1 MFKSIKSKV
10 CYVLFF
16 LCAITSFVVM
26 GGGMT
31 SCEVGLGASVDTQPP
46 TVDIQEPAADFIVRE
61 KFTMKGN
68 CADEQGLQSVTVTLR
83 NTQTA
88 EYYPKTET
96 PYEAKINKEQTEW
109 ECVVDPF
116 AEGNKIPDGSYE
128 ATVIATDKAGRKTSA
143 TKSFKID
150 NTAPLLILT
159 RPATKPN
166 KDNKIDITSTD
177 TYGQELSI
185 TGQVADD
192 SNVDLIEINV
202 YDEQNKLK
210 AVVPLTNVP
219 PTIDMSVATW
229 KDENYNLIYG
239 DSKDGTKYYYCE
251 VIVHDEARKIPF
263 DENDKGNTLTYYY
276 FNDDIYSDL
285 LSVYKATELYKILNG
300 SYTRENIKPF
310 KNLSDEQIAT
320 KVLEVKNILNEATK
334 QTKKGTF
341 SLNPENNPYFELD
354 GYKEVGAD
362 SVEEKASLLK
372 AENPL
377 TNGNPLNVSILVGL
391 DQAPIVEDTIGIKLN
406 KILFKDGKYTIDE
419 ANPIWYIK
427 PAADAKTKNELACRK
442 LLTKVGANYKV
453 SLKLTSSEVELEHEK
468 TKETYVLP
476 TLEVGNSY
484 MVSVVGQDQNGIEFV
499 QSYTHGIYF
508 ESNGNPPRLK
518 ITQPEGASVYLKKD
532 SALEL
537 SGTVE
542 ADDFTTIKVYVEDKL
557 IEGENSSWTST
568 VNNPSMNLDGTGT
581 GVWSGIVIPAS
592 EFAQDESKEYFITVK
607 AFAGTK
613 ESEKGLTVN
622 YDVEGPIIE
631 VNKIEPQVTFADANG
646 NIRSDNVNGVFAVQV
661 RIEDDFHRVD
671 TTNKKPTINIYKGN
685 KVVAEKLI
693 YTATSETTSTT
704 WNINTREG
712 KFADLD
718 KTEITIE
725 IVAYDESGN
734 ESKLTK
740 VVYLNQDSDKPVI
753 ELTNLVSGEVDGKDY
768 SGSEYPNGGTK
779 NIIMAESPI
788 TATITDDD
796 KLSQVVVK
804 IKPNGT
810 EVEQE
815 IITRTYLQ
823 EEITSNPWPLSYAA
837 PKSVGNY
844 VAEIEVT
851 DETGITSDVAK
862 FWFKINPGDPTIA
875 INNGSY
881 FGTTG
886 KPINVQGSVSG
897 FGGLVIYNKYDV
909 DTSTGTK
916 ISGSQ
921 PDVLDTTFSFE
932 DALVVTET
940 TEGKASCK
948 YAVTDANGITTTR
961 DFDYIVDLSNPTVT
975 TTLQI
980 PLQGISSTDYKFT
993 GITSDVENEFT
1004 SGVEAIFY
1012 QIIGANVAAPTVE
1025 SAGWTEVSAS
1035 STWSFYQK
1043 FKEATAS
1050 QETEGL
1056 PEGSYKLYVYAKDKA
1071 GNISEMNTTSFDVD
1085 LNKPTVQLYYNDV
1098 VASDN
1103 AVQKT
1108 NKDYKFSFVVNDTYK
1123 VADTPYSVVVTKDGA
1138 TLANGT
1144 DYSVAQNA
1152 GKYNVTI
1159 KNYVDGNYVFKV
1171 TAIDWKAKETTSS
1184 LNITLDKT
1192 APAIEVI
1199 SPVADEWQ
1207 TAAKLSIK
1215 GTSEDASGVA
1225 SITAKDSQG
1234 NPVAVTGT
1242 TSWSVK
1248 DIQTVEGESTY
1259 TFVSTDTL
1267 GNVSAEKE
1275 YTLKVD
1281 HNDPVIFETRIA
1293 MSGEASNV
1301 IENNASLM
1309 VNKAFTLSGVVE
1321 DSYKLKNITLQK
1333 TDGVTTTEQNLQITK
1348 TIDTRDTRWGWSSN
1362 EITSLSDGAWTF
1374 TLTVEDA
1381 SGKIASAKYKVT
1393 VDTVAPVISKP
1404 TLDFEMVASSGWF
1417 NKNSGTISGSVTDAT
1432 SKVSNVLYLVTNE
1445 RYYPDSDNNGSHTK
1459 LSTVAFDNALS
1470 LSENN
1475 FSKKHTFAE
1484 GLNYIYIKAI
1494 DNAGNVSYYGANGDV
1509 TCQIDT
1515 TVPKVEFVKPANG
1528 EMISKKSDFSFIVN
1542 LSDENSGFADGA
1554 KATVKLAETSYSQDI
1569 TISENK
1575 ISGTVGT
1582 SYLNQIT
1589 SNTTKLSVTV
1599 KDKAG
1604 NETVSNLELAID
1616 NEAPTVNIANPAA
1629 EIVNGK
1635 ILVNGTASDNVGLQ
1649 TVQVYRTKIGA
1660 ETVDATF
1667 NSKGYKLLQSFEG
1680 VNGYNWKL
1688 EDVDTSVA
1696 PYSDGMTVEFYVVA
1710 TDTAGNAS
1718 SATKS
1723 ITIDQDADR
1732 PIVKFSNVNL
1742 SGMTSAVYIWNKQ
1755 ETIYGTVSDDDGISS
1770 LKISTDNGTS
1780 WSDNLYKDGAW
1791 EYTFDSDGKA
1801 TLMFKVEDAE
1811 GTTFTSTTGSALMAN
1826 SPKLTDSQETPNTFG
1841 YKVAGSYPNNSDTKV
1856 YLTVDTQNPSFKTSY
1871 YSTSFDNSQELV
1883 YPPEGANWQ
1892 TDSLINTAL
1901 FGGPNSKLYLYVT
1914 SSDANGISEVSATI
1928 EGSATGVTV
1937 EKTIATEI
1945 ADGVNKIPGKIS
1957 VISID
1962 TSNDS
1967 NWKKIE
1973 VTTKD
1978 ESGRENKLNYSIQL
1992 DNAAPNVK
2000 FTSHVQGA
2008 QVYGSSLVTVR
2019 GNADD
2024 VEKLYLKI
2032 TSSDVVPS
2040 VNDLSVWERFDE
2052 YTSGSAWAIEFDGEN
2067 PSNVVGSSEFK
2078 AKSLN
2083 KYYDEMF
2090 TPSSS
2095 DKNAESKTMYVWIY
2109 GVDALGNTAQPVS
2122 LELMVNPSGDKP
2134 TIEFSYP
2141 ENDSI
2146 VGGTI
2151 RVTGTSKVQDA
2162 SAAVDSVWL
2171 QIDPSYNGTTFASDW
2186 ETELEALI
2194 TDGSG
2199 NYITDYQIVDA
2210 GGSVGRGIKVSGSP
2224 TSWNLPINS
2233 AKEFNNQDGSNRP
2246 IAIRA
2251 YAVSN
2256 SGKTSEPVIVQFE
2269 IDPKAPVI
2277 GSTTE
2282 LELVQYANGA
2292 SSGTIAKRQKYQTD
2306 MWISGQWYLVGSIE
2320 DDSGIKQVKLNGVD
2334 IINDSSKLIR
2344 DDNNLPTSQTNYSNY
2359 QMNIPVGETSGFG
2372 TKTYVIWAQEGSD
2385 ENKDTGDIEI
2395 RLNYDNQ
2402 VPSFTPELAASGNKV
2417 EQSNGTYTI
2426 SGKFSEPSG
2435 VSGNQSG
2442 FGRIA
2447 MFFTRTVNEGG
2458 QDKTYVIDPMISQ
2471 GNDGKQNR
2479 YASTDFTSANG
2490 MYWRTYTA
2498 TDISGNVI
2506 TLNQVPHANVRIGG
2520 LCKVDN
2526 VDYVITDVDGTQIS
2540 IDGTPSQVSSSSVMF
2555 AVAQVID
2562 NMTIEDGT
2570 TQAYDSSISDPIGR
2584 GDGDQMVEGISR
2596 SGTDYNWTVSINSSL
2611 IFDGSIDIHFVAFDA
2626 AGNAVASKYSGT
2638 VSNNQPRIAGV
2649 KFGTDE
2655 NGNGSV
2661 EESELNSS
2669 WSGLY
2674 ANTGGAIPAGYSSA
2688 TQKVTT
2694 LSIPNNLSSSA
2705 LKVKGTTVVKPEIV
2719 GGNAGLG
2726 YTYKV
2731 GSFDSTKLGV
2741 VDISDVHSDS
2751 DEIRTGL
2758 SDITITVEDFL
2769 KNEITDGEKTFTFN
2783 IWDKTEGLTYGTNSQ
2798 KAEIKIKM
2806 NVAIRDS
2813 EVPKAGFK
2821 QFYWNSETDNSL
2833 YQNSRDNGH
2842 IELEGDLPKAVVTAL
2857 GNDPKVSGKITFR
2870 GVATDNGVL
2879 KAINV
2884 YIPGLTSGFVTVAT
2898 REDNGTWTP
2907 SGTLDGNG
2915 WAWEKVS
2922 ETFTQETGHIVEF
2935 MLHWNTAKITNV
2947 AEKDVNVQVQAV
2959 DRGEASW
2966 NGSAVIYTSND
2977 ASTTGPTEA
2986 QKATYQ
2992 MDVVPYIKGID
3003 TTLTD
3008 LEKNNPSVYGRT
3020 SLGKYPVYYYRQTTT
3035 PGSQKSEKIILDG
3048 FNIPSGSEITFEG
3061 GATATLNNDMSFT
3074 LPENAKSGEIKVTV
3088 KNIEPLKNIESL
3100 NNINNNDAKGDYTGS
3115 STYENHYN
3123 RQPNGQNNDLLTDNV
3138 ELAIWEMNSRA
3149 AIAETGELSEVV
3161 MHVNPENGMVGLA
3174 FAHSQDLASYPNR
3187 NKANNSYN
3195 SYQTWITDWT
3205 GVNQIGFVYDKDGNM
3220 FGTNGGTDTY
3230 TPDKKTGRLGLISS
3244 HWGPI
3249 TDTSTSHDNVSGYT
3263 KYRRLRLEYLGI
3275 TRNGVYAS
3283 NVNRFA
3289 KGDCTQL
3296 ATTTSGNYTNLYM
3309 MYYDNT
3315 LGELKFKAGAYDNTW
3330 SYGSGR
3336 RDDVNLES
3344 TGFTKATF
3352 NFGDFA
3358 DDAYNEHDN
3367 DAGTNYLPNYVT
3379 TSIVAN
3385 QSGAKGN
3392 ATVRPGIYY
3401 SVSAVPGVNTVRNG
3415 KVTTTDVVVAVW
3427 YDDVNKTLWY
3437 SYLENPL
3444 DYAGNRTAGGK
3455 RDSNGVS
3462 TEWTTPIPILDGHAG
3477 GYCAI
3482 KADDKGGIHIAAY
3495 SRKDA
3500 GSLYYAYLADHT
3512 SEPTVVPVD
3521 TYGSTGQYITME
3533 VAYAGNEKYI
3543 PYIGYYMNSMSYP
3556 KYAYL
3561 VDTTS
3566 GIKAGVSDDNTYT
3579 GAWETILLPTESSI
3593 VLDDINIGIFKKDD
3607 GTLGIIPEQTENAGA
3622 KNGIAG
3628 GNGTSNPIFAYG
3640 IAQTG
3645 SGYIETAQLK

>member
-46 TVDIQEPAADFIVRE
+46 SVDIQEPSADFIVRE

-159 RPATKPN
+159 RPASKPN
-166 KDNKIDITSTD
+166 KENKIDITSTD

-192 SNVDLIEINV
+192 SNVDLIEIKV
-202 YDEQNKLK
+202 YDQDNQLK

-239 DSKDGTKYYYCE
+239 DSKSGTKYYYCE
-251 VIVHDEARKIPF
+251 VIVYDEARKIPF
-263 DENDKGNTLTYYY
+263 DENDKGNTIKYYY
-276 FNDDIYSDL
+276 FKNDIYSDL
-285 LSVYKATELYKILNG
+285 LSVYKSTELYKILNG

-354 GYKEVGAD
+354 GFKEVDTD
-362 SVEEKASLLK
+362 SIEEKATVLK
-372 AENPL
+372 LKNPL
-377 TNGNPLNVSILVGL
+377 TNGNPLNISILVGL

-427 PAADAKTKNELACRK
+427 PAADAKTKNELACRRI
-442 LLTKVGANYKV
+442 LTKVGANYKV
-453 SLKLTSSEVELEHEK
+453 SLKLTSSEEELENEQ
-468 TKETYVLP
+468 TKEKYVLP

-484 MVSVVGQDQNGIEFV
+484 IVSVVGQDQNGIEFV

-661 RIEDDFHRVD
+661 RIEEDFHRVD
-671 TTNKKPTINIYKGN
+671 TTNKKPTINIYEGN
-685 KVVAEKLI
+685 KVLAEKLI
-693 YTATSETTSTT
+693 YTATSETASTT

-753 ELTNLVSGEVDGKDY
+753 ELKDLVTGEVDGKDY

-779 NIIMAESPI
+779 NIITAESVV

-815 IITRTYLQ
+815 IITKTCSQ
-823 EEITSNPWPLSYAA
+823 EEITTNPWVLSFTS

-862 FWFKINPGDPTIA
+862 FWFKIDAGYPTIA

-932 DALVVTET
+932 DAFVVTET

-948 YAVTDANGITTTR
+948 YAVTDSNGRTTTR
-961 DFDYIVDLSNPTVT
+961 DFDYIVDLSKPTVT

-993 GITSDVENEFT
+993 GTTSDVANEFT

-1012 QIIGANVAAPTVE
+1012 QIIGANAAAPTVE

-1071 GNISEMNTTSFDVD
+1071 GNISSMNTTSFDVD
-1085 LNKPTVQLYYNDV
+1085 LNKPTVQLYYNDGI
-1098 VASDN
+1098 ASDN

-1123 VADTPYSVVVTKDGA
+1123 LAASPYAVVVTKDGV

-1192 APAIEVI
+1192 APTIEVI

-1225 SITAKDSQG
+1225 SITATAKDSQG

-1281 HNDPVIFETRIA
+1281 HNDPVVDSCFININN
-1293 MSGEASNV
+1293 SGDSKIEANSTV
-1301 IENNASLM
+1301 M
-1309 VNKAFTLSGVVE
+1309 VNKTFKLRGSVS
-1321 DSYKLKNITLQK
+1321 DSYKLNTVELTL
-1333 TDGVTTTEQNLQITK
+1333 TNGVTTLTPELSVGKSTDKNWNWEKSFNVSGNDIDLQN
-1348 TIDTRDTRWGWSSN
+1348 G
-1362 EITSLSDGAWTF
+1362 EWTV
-1374 TLTVEDA
+1374 TVKVTDE
-1381 SGKIASAKYKVT
+1381 SGKEVSSKFKVV
-1393 VDTVAPVISKP
+1393 VDTVAPAITKP
-1404 TLDFEMVASSGWF
+1404 TLNFEEAATDGWF
-1417 NKNSGTISGSVTDAT
+1417 KKNIATIAGSVTDGT
-1432 SKVSNVLYLVTNE
+1432 SKVLNVSYLVSNE
-1445 RYYPDSDNNGSHTK
+1445 RYYIDGVANHSQLTDQSFENTLGLTNNNYSR
-1459 LSTVAFDNALS
+1459 
-1470 LSENN
+1470 
-1475 FSKKHTFAE
+1475 KHTFSE
-1484 GLNYIYIKAI
+1484 GMNYVYIKAE
-1494 DNAGNVSYYGANGDV
+1494 DNAGNVSYYGQNGDV

-1515 TVPKVEFVKPANG
+1515 TVPGIAFETPSNG
-1528 EMISKKSDFSFIVN
+1528 AMISKNVAVN
-1542 LSDENSGFADGA
+1542 YTIKVLDEGSGFADGA
-1554 KATVKLAETSYSQDI
+1554 KATVKVVDNSTTRYTAQVTI
-1569 TISENK
+1569 TQGT
-1575 ISGTVGT
+1575 ISGTIPT
-1582 SYLNQIT
+1582 ANLTTIT
-1589 SNTTKLSVTV
+1589 SDTPKIVVSLA
-1599 KDKAG
+1599 DKAG
-1604 NETVSNLELAID
+1604 NTTESALSLAMD
-1616 NEAPTVNIANPAA
+1616 NTAPTVNIANPAA

-1635 ILVNGTASDNVGLQ
+1635 ILVNGTSSDNVGLQ
-1649 TVQVYRTKIGA
+1649 TVKVYRTKIGA

-1688 EDVDTSVA
+1688 DDVDTSVT

-1791 EYTFDSDGKA
+1791 EYTFNSDGKA

-1811 GTTFTSTTGSALMAN
+1811 GTTFTSTTGSAMAN

-1883 YPPEGANWQ
+1883 YPPAGANWQ

-1945 ADGVNKIPGKIS
+1945 ADGANKTPGKIS

-1978 ESGRENKLNYSIQL
+1978 KSGRENKLNYSIQL

-2032 TSSDVVPS
+2032 TSSDAVPS
-2040 VNDLSVWERFDE
+2040 VNDLSAWERFDE

-2090 TPSSS
+2090 TPSSI
-2095 DKNAESKTMYVWIY
+2095 DKDAESKTMYVWIY
-2109 GVDALGNTAQPVS
+2109 GVDALGNTAEPVS

-2292 SSGTIAKRQKYQTD
+2292 SSGTIVKRQKYQTD

-2320 DDSGIKQVKLNGVD
+2320 DDSGIKKVKLNGVD

-2402 VPSFTPELAASGNKV
+2402 VPTFTPELAASGNKV

-2426 SGKFSEPSG
+2426 SGKFSEPSSS
-2435 VSGNQSG
+2435 SGNQSG

-2458 QDKTYVIDPMISQ
+2458 QNKTYVIDPMISK

-2506 TLNQVPHANVRIGG
+2506 TLNEVPHANVRIGG

-2674 ANTGGAIPAGYSSA
+2674 ANTDGAIPAGYSSA

-2694 LSIPNNLSSSA
+2694 LSIPNNLSSPA
-2705 LKVKGTTVVKPEIV
+2705 LKVKGNTVVKPEIV

-2731 GSFDSTKLGV
+2731 DSFDSTNLGV

-2751 DEIRTGL
+2751 DEIRTDL
-2758 SDITITVEDFL
+2758 SDIEITVEDFL
-2769 KNEITDGEKTFTFN
+2769 KNSIEDGEKTFTFN

-2813 EVPKAGFK
+2813 EPPQAGFK

-2833 YQNSRDNGH
+2833 YQNSRENGH
-2842 IELEGDLPKAVVTAL
+2842 IELEGDLPIDTFNGDINDSGVYDR
-2857 GNDPKVSGKITFR
+2857 DPKVSGKITFR
-2870 GVATDNGVL
+2870 GVATDNSVL

-2898 REDNGTWTP
+2898 RSDNGTWTP

-2959 DRGEASW
+2959 DRGKASW

-2977 ASTTGPTEA
+2977 ASSTAPTEA
-2986 QKATYQ
+2986 PKATYQ
-2992 MDVVPYIKGID
+2992 MDVVPYIKGIYRAK
-3003 TTLTD
+3003 TVNTNRTRSGAVPILRN
-3008 LEKNNPSVYGRT
+3008 EANNYI
-3020 SLGKYPVYYYRQTTT
+3020 
-3035 PGSQKSEKIILDG
+3035 EG
-3048 FNIPSGSEITFEG
+3048 FNLGSSITAAITTAADGSGNSYKLSPTYSNG
-3061 GATATLNNDMSFT
+3061 VATYTVTDKVKDGYLS
-3074 LPENAKSGEIKVTV
+3074 VTV
-3088 KNIEPLKNIESL
+3088 NGVSSL
-3100 NNINNNDAKGDYTGS
+3100 NNINDDSKEYNKEVNPYLEETTYWTDNRSVRVWKNKSTDYFPDSGSPVYPAMSMGSDGTLYASFSNYSKAAVYYSQMGAKEATKVFYTFDPSEETDIHVSGTGTVNVAYSANYHGGTPSDWKKNSGNAGGVYVYDANAESKYGGREYYRFNKFELFYHDEMLQQFKNIRVKRSDADTTGLVHVAYYDKVTSSIHYSNSPGNGNQRASDNEYAWVNIDGS
-3115 STYENHYN
+3115 SDSHDTGTYYN
-3123 RQPNGQNNDLLTDNV
+3123 SEKSV
-3138 ELAIWEMNSRA
+3138 VLANSSFEGTKRSSG
-3149 AIAETGELSEVV
+3149 TGES
-3161 MHVNPENGMVGLA
+3161 VGLA
-3174 FAHSQDLASYPNR
+3174 LTKSGYPVVVYYDTDNMILKVARATRENPKGNTSYWKVQDVLATGDINYKSMVDYISCDID
-3187 NKANNSYN
+3187 ANGNLHIVFQNGKNQLCYVKSTNASANGSEPYKFGQ
-3195 SYQTWITDWT
+3195 SVVIASGATWIDLTLKET
-3205 GVNQIGFVYDKDGNM
+3205 TPYVSYLSQINSKDGMNIA
-3220 FGTNGGTDTY
+3220 FYDSTFDTDFDGQANGEWETMVA
-3230 TPDKKTGRLGLISS
+3230 PLNFK
-3244 HWGPI
+3244 
-3249 TDTSTSHDNVSGYT
+3249 V
-3263 KYRRLRLEYLGI
+3263 
-3275 TRNGVYAS
+3275 S
-3283 NVNRFA
+3283 NVRSCIEAHPTPESSDWEAAVGFTP
-3289 KGDCTQL
+3289 GDFYRV
-3296 ATTTSGNYTNLYM
+3296 A
-3309 MYYDNT
+3309 YYV
-3315 LGELKFKAGAYDNTW
+3315 
-3330 SYGSGR
+3330 GSG
-3336 RDDVNLES
+3336 
-3344 TGFTKATF
+3344 
-3352 NFGDFA
+3352 
-3358 DDAYNEHDN
+3358 
-3367 DAGTNYLPNYVT
+3367 
-3379 TSIVAN
+3379 
-3385 QSGAKGN
+3385 KG
-3392 ATVRPGIYY
+3392 
-3401 SVSAVPGVNTVRNG
+3401 
-3415 KVTTTDVVVAVW
+3415 
-3427 YDDVNKTLWY
+3427 
-3437 SYLENPL
+3437 
-3444 DYAGNRTAGGK
+3444 
-3455 RDSNGVS
+3455 
-3462 TEWTTPIPILDGHAG
+3462 H
-3477 GYCAI
+3477 
-3482 KADDKGGIHIAAY
+3482 
-3495 SRKDA
+3495 
-3500 GSLYYAYLADHT
+3500 
-3512 SEPTVVPVD
+3512 
-3521 TYGSTGQYITME
+3521 
-3533 VAYAGNEKYI
+3533 
-3543 PYIGYYMNSMSYP
+3543 
-3556 KYAYL
+3556 
-3561 VDTTS
+3561 
-3566 GIKAGVSDDNTYT
+3566 
-3579 GAWETILLPTESSI
+3579 
-3593 VLDDINIGIFKKDD
+3593 
-3607 GTLGIIPEQTENAGA
+3607 
-3622 KNGIAG
+3622 
-3628 GNGTSNPIFAYG
+3628 
-3640 IAQTG
+3640 
-3645 SGYIETAQLK
+3645 

>member
-16 LCAITSFVVM
+16 VCAITSFVIM

-46 TVDIQEPAADFIVRE
+46 TVDIQEPSADFIVRE

-88 EYYPKTET
+88 EYYPKSET

-159 RPATKPN
+159 RPASKPN
-166 KDNKIDITSTD
+166 KENKIDITSTD

-192 SNVDLIEINV
+192 SNVDLIEIKV
-202 YDEQNKLK
+202 YDQDNQLK

-239 DSKDGTKYYYCE
+239 DSKSGTKYYYCE

-320 KVLEVKNILNEATK
+320 KVLEVKTILNEATNK
-334 QTKKGTF
+334 TEKGTF

-354 GYKEVGAD
+354 GYKEVDTD
-362 SVEEKASLLK
+362 SIEEKATFLK
-372 AENPL
+372 SKNPL
-377 TNGNPLNVSILVGL
+377 TNGNPLNISILVGL
-391 DQAPIVEDTIGIKLN
+391 DQAPIIEDTIGIKLN
-406 KILFKDGKYTIDE
+406 KILFQDGKYTIDE

-484 MVSVVGQDQNGIEFV
+484 IVSVVGQDQNGIEFV

-542 ADDFTTIKVYVEDKL
+542 AEDFTTIKVYVEDKL

-607 AFAGTK
+607 AFAGSK
-613 ESEKGLTVN
+613 ESEKELTVY
-622 YDVEGPIIE
+622 YDVEGPVIE
-631 VNKIEPQVTFADANG
+631 VNSIAPQVTFADANG

-661 RIEDDFHRVD
+661 RIAEAFHRVD
-671 TTNKKPTINIYKGN
+671 TTNKKPTINIYEGN
-685 KVVAEKLI
+685 KVLAEKLI
-693 YTATSETTSTT
+693 YTETTETTSTT

-753 ELTNLVSGEVDGKDY
+753 ELTNLVTGEVDGKDY
-768 SGSEYPNGGTK
+768 SGSVYPNGGTK
-779 NIIMAESPI
+779 NIIMAEAPI
-788 TATITDDD
+788 AATIKDDD
-796 KLSQVVVK
+796 KIAQVVVK

-810 EVEQE
+810 EIEQE
-815 IITRTYLQ
+815 IITTTYLQ

-862 FWFKINPGDPTIA
+862 FWFKIDAGAPTIA

-897 FGGLVIYNKYDV
+897 FGGLVIYNKYDI

-932 DALVVTET
+932 DAFVVTET

-948 YAVTDANGITTTR
+948 YAVTDSNGRTTTR
-961 DFDYIVDLSNPTVT
+961 DFDYIVDLSKPTVT

-993 GITSDVENEFT
+993 GTTSDVANEFT

-1071 GNISEMNTTSFDVD
+1071 GNISSMNTTSFDVD
-1085 LNKPTVQLYYNDV
+1085 LNKPTVQLYYNDGI
-1098 VASDN
+1098 ASDN

-1123 VADTPYSVVVTKDGA
+1123 LAASPYAVVVTKDGV

-1281 HNDPVIFETRIA
+1281 HNDPVVFETRIA

-1348 TIDTRDTRWGWSSN
+1348 TIDTRWGWSSN

-1417 NKNSGTISGSVTDAT
+1417 NKNSGTISVSVTDAT

-1616 NEAPTVNIANPAA
+1616 NEAPTVKIANPAA
-1629 EIVNGK
+1629 SVVNGK
-1635 ILVNGTASDNVGLQ
+1635 IEINGTASDNVGLSS
-1649 TVQVYRTKIGA
+1649 VKLYRTKLGSESTSI
-1660 ETVDATF
+1660 TV
-1667 NSKGYKLLQSFEG
+1667 NSKAYYLLKEFAG
-1680 VNGYNWKL
+1680 VEGYNWSINT
-1688 EDVDTSVA
+1688 VDTSVS
-1696 PYSDGMTVEFYVVA
+1696 PYTDGASIEFYVVA
-1710 TDTAGNAS
+1710 TDTAGNEAV
-1718 SATKS
+1718 ATKTV
-1723 ITIDQDADR
+1723 TIDQDADR
-1732 PIVKFSNVNL
+1732 PIIKFSNLNL
-1742 SGMTSAVYIWNKQ
+1742 TGMKSSNYVWNKQ
-1755 ETIYGTVSDDDGISS
+1755 ETIYGTVSDDDGVSELRISVDGGS
-1770 LKISTDNGTS
+1770 SWTD
-1780 WSDNLYKDGAW
+1780 DLYKDGAW
-1791 EYTFDSDGKA
+1791 EYKFLSDGKDE
-1801 TLMFKVEDAE
+1801 LMFKVVDSE
-1811 GTTFTSTTGSALMAN
+1811 GAVFTSATGSAMAN
-1826 SPKLTDSQETPNTFG
+1826 SPKLTDSQTTPNTFG
-1841 YKVAGSYPNNSDTKV
+1841 YKVSGSYPNTSDTNV
-1856 YLTVDTQNPSFKTSY
+1856 YLTVDTQNPALKTVY
-1871 YSTSFDNSQELV
+1871 YNTSFDNSMALV
-1883 YPPEGANWQ
+1883 YPLTDPNWNI
-1892 TDSLINTAL
+1892 DSTINTTL
-1901 FGGPNSKLYLYVT
+1901 FGGPSSKLYLYIT
-1914 SSDANGISEVSATI
+1914 STDANGIENITATLD
-1928 EGSATGVTV
+1928 GSSSSVTV
-1937 EKTIATEI
+1937 EKTENVTIQ
-1945 ADGVNKIPGKIS
+1945 DGVNAVPGKIS

-1962 TSNDS
+1962 TSVGS

-1973 VTTKD
+1973 VTTVDK
-1978 ESGRENKLNYSIQL
+1978 SGREGKLNYSIQQ
-1992 DNAAPNVK
+1992 DNNAPIIK
-2000 FTSHVQGA
+2000 FTSHAQKA
-2008 QVYGSSLVTVR
+2008 QVYGSGLVTVR

-2024 VEKLYLKI
+2024 VKDLYLKV
-2032 TSSDVVPS
+2032 TSSASAPS
-2040 VNDLSVWERFDE
+2040 VADLSTWQKIDE
-2052 YTSGSAWAIEFDGEN
+2052 YTSGAAWAIEFDGVS
-2067 PSNVVGSSEFK
+2067 PSNVVGSSEYK
-2078 AKSLN
+2078 SKSLN
-2083 KYYDEMF
+2083 QYYDDLF
-2090 TPSSS
+2090 DPDS
-2095 DKNAESKTMYVWIY
+2095 DDRNADSKTMYVWIY
-2109 GVDALGNTAQPVS
+2109 GIDSLGNKAEPVS
-2122 LELMVNPSGDKP
+2122 LELSVNPAGDKP

-2141 ENDSI
+2141 ENNDI
-2146 VGGTI
+2146 VGGTV
-2151 RVTGTSKVQDA
+2151 RVTGSSKVVDA
-2162 SAAVDSVWL
+2162 SVSVDSVWL
-2171 QIDPSYNGTTFASDW
+2171 QIDPSYDGTFSNSWA
-2186 ETELEALI
+2186 TELEALI
-2194 TDGSG
+2194 KDGSG
-2199 NYITDYQIVDA
+2199 NYITDYEIETVSGSAIVTQ
-2210 GGSVGRGIKVSGSP
+2210 GIKASGSP

-2233 AKEFNNQDGSNRP
+2233 VKEFNNQDGTNRT

-2251 YAVSN
+2251 YAISS
-2256 SGKTSEPVIVQFE
+2256 SGKTSEPTEVVFE

-2277 GSTTE
+2277 GSSRE

-2292 SSGTIAKRQKYQTD
+2292 SSGTIVKRQKYTAD
-2306 MWISGQWYLVGSIE
+2306 MWISGIWYLIGSVE
-2320 DDSGIKQVKLNGVD
+2320 DDSGIKEIKLNGVN
-2334 IINDSSKLIR
+2334 IINDSSKLSV
-2344 DDNNLPTSQTNYSNY
+2344 DSDNEPTSGTHNNYVL
-2359 QMNIPVGETSGFG
+2359 NIPVGESSGFG
-2372 TKTYVIWAQEGSD
+2372 NKEYVLWAKEGSNED
-2385 ENKDTGDIEI
+2385 KDTGDVKIS
-2395 RLNYDNQ
+2395 LNYDNQ
-2402 VPSFTPELAASGNKV
+2402 APDFVAEGLTSTGNAV
-2417 EQSNGTYTI
+2417 HQSNGTYTV
-2426 SGKFSEPSG
+2426 SGTLSEPSG
-2435 VSGNQSG
+2435 ASGNQSG
-2442 FGRIA
+2442 LGKIA
-2447 MFFTRTVNEGG
+2447 MFFTRTISGT
-2458 QDKTYVIDPMISQ
+2458 TYVVDPMISK
-2471 GNDGKQNR
+2471 GNDGHKNR
-2479 YASTDFTSANG
+2479 YEVSNFTKDANG
-2490 MYWRTYTA
+2490 MYWRNYTVTSVA
-2498 TDISGNVI
+2498 GNQI
-2506 TLNQVPHANVRIGG
+2506 TLSTTPHANVRVGG
-2520 LCKVDN
+2520 LCKIDN
-2526 VDYVITDVDGTQIS
+2526 VDYLIEDVDGSVVQ
-2540 IDGTPSQVSSSSVMF
+2540 IDGNPTISATSVSF
-2555 AVAQVID
+2555 AVAQIIN
-2562 NMTIEDGT
+2562 NMTIESGT
-2570 TQAYDSSISDPIGR
+2570 TQAYDESISSPVTRD
-2584 GDGDQMVEGISR
+2584 DGDQMVEGISK
-2596 SGTDYNWTVSINSSL
+2596 SGTTFNWTASINSSL
-2611 IFDGSIDIHFVAFDA
+2611 ISDGPINIHFVAFDA
-2626 AGNAVASKYSGT
+2626 AGNAISNVYSGN
-2638 VSNNQPRIAGV
+2638 VANNQPRLAGV

-2655 NGNGSV
+2655 NGNSTI
-2661 EESELNSS
+2661 EDSELQTA
-2669 WSGLY
+2669 WSGIY
-2674 ANTGGAIPAGYSSA
+2674 ANTEGAIPAGYKTA
-2688 TQKVTT
+2688 TEKVLS
-2694 LSIPNNLSSSA
+2694 LSIPENLDRAA
-2705 LKVKGTTVVKPEIV
+2705 LKVKGLTVVKPEVV
-2719 GGNAGLG
+2719 GGNNGLG
-2726 YTYKV
+2726 YTYSV
-2731 GSFDSTKLGV
+2731 DSYTSTIATL
-2741 VDISDVHSDS
+2741 SSQHSDS

-2758 SDITITVEDFL
+2758 NDVVISVEDIL
-2769 KNEITDGEKTFTFN
+2769 KNSITDGEKTFTIN
-2783 IWDKTEGLTYGTNSQ
+2783 VWDKTEGLTYGTNSQ
-2798 KAEIKIKM
+2798 KAEIKIRA
-2806 NVAIRDS
+2806 NVAIRDNQ
-2813 EVPKAGFK
+2813 VPKAGLKPFH
-2821 QFYWNSETDNSL
+2821 WNSESDNSL
-2833 YQNSRDNGH
+2833 YQNSRENGH
-2842 IELEGDLPKAVVTAL
+2842 IELEADLSSAIKTSL

-2870 GVATDNGVL
+2870 GIATDNSL
-2879 KAINV
+2879 IQKINV
-2884 YIPGLTSGFVTVAT
+2884 KIPGFNGSNFFTIAT
-2898 REDNGTWTP
+2898 RDNKGTWTS
-2907 SGTLDGNG
+2907 SGVFNTNG
-2915 WAWEKVS
+2915 WAFEIAKDAS
-2922 ETFTQETGHIVEF
+2922 GNALESFSQETGHTVEF
-2935 MLHWNTAKITNV
+2935 LLHWDTSKVSGV
-2947 AEKDVNVQVQAV
+2947 AAKDVKVEVQAI
-2959 DRGEASW
+2959 DRGVASW
-2966 NGSAVIYTSND
+2966 NGSSIVYTPNAV
-2977 ASTTGPTEA
+2977 STTSPTGA
-2986 QKATYQ
+2986 NALYQ
-2992 MDVVPYIKGID
+2992 MDVVPYIKAI
-3003 TTLTD
+3003 
-3008 LEKNNPSVYGRT
+3008 
-3020 SLGKYPVYYYRQTTT
+3020 YRN
-3035 PGSQKSEKIILDG
+3035 GSY
-3048 FNIPSGSEITFEG
+3048 NT
-3061 GATATLNNDMSFT
+3061 NR
-3074 LPENAKSGEIKVTV
+3074 AKSGAIPMLRGQIENCIEGFNLGDEDFAGSHSIVLTTNKDGTGTSYTMTDLTKLGTSTAFTMIDTARDGYLSITV
-3088 KNIEPLKNIESL
+3088 NKICSI
-3100 NNINNNDAKGDYTGS
+3100 NNINSNTPEYNREGNQYNAT
-3115 STYENHYN
+3115 STYWTDDRYVRVWENYSNSYFPSSDNPVYPAMSIGGDGTLYASFSNYSDASVYYSKLGGSRTKIFYAFDPSEETDIHVSGTSTVNVAYSANYQGGGDNNWKVNTTNAGGIYVYDVNANEKSAGTGYGSFPFNKHELFYHNKMLQQFRNIRVKRSDSSERIHLVYYDRLSSSIHYSN
-3123 RQPNGQNNDLLTDNV
+3123 SKGENSQSNGSAEFDWVNIDGGSDSHDTGTYYSNGKSIVLPNSVFDSSDFEDGKRRSTG
-3138 ELAIWEMNSRA
+3138 
-3149 AIAETGELSEVV
+3149 TGEYA
-3161 MHVNPENGMVGLA
+3161 GLA
-3174 FAHSQDLASYPNR
+3174 LT
-3187 NKANNSYN
+3187 K
-3195 SYQTWITDWT
+3195 
-3205 GVNQIGFVYDKDGNM
+3205 
-3220 FGTNGGTDTY
+3220 
-3230 TPDKKTGRLGLISS
+3230 
-3244 HWGPI
+3244 
-3249 TDTSTSHDNVSGYT
+3249 SGYPVVVYYDSAYKALKLARGLAENPRSDTTKWKVQKVTDDKSFIGVSIESITCEIDSSGSIHIAFQNGKNQLVYIKSTNASANGIT
-3263 KYRRLRLEYLGI
+3263 KY
-3275 TRNGVYAS
+3275 T
-3283 NVNRFA
+3283 
-3289 KGDCTQL
+3289 
-3296 ATTTSGNYTNLYM
+3296 
-3309 MYYDNT
+3309 
-3315 LGELKFKAGAYDNTW
+3315 
-3330 SYGSGR
+3330 
-3336 RDDVNLES
+3336 
-3344 TGFTKATF
+3344 FT
-3352 NFGDFA
+3352 
-3358 DDAYNEHDN
+3358 E
-3367 DAGTNYLPNYVT
+3367 P
-3379 TSIVAN
+3379 
-3385 QSGAKGN
+3385 
-3392 ATVRPGIYY
+3392 
-3401 SVSAVPGVNTVRNG
+3401 
-3415 KVTTTDVVVAVW
+3415 VVVAEGASWV
-3427 YDDVNKTLWY
+3427 DMTLFGTTPY
-3437 SYLENPL
+3437 ISYISGANSL
-3444 DYAGNRTAGGK
+3444 DGMNLAFF
-3455 RDSNGVS
+3455 DSNID
-3462 TEWTTPIPILDGHAG
+3462 TNFDGS
-3477 GYCAI
+3477 
-3482 KADDKGGIHIAAY
+3482 AD
-3495 SRKDA
+3495 
-3500 GSLYYAYLADHT
+3500 
-3512 SEPTVVPVD
+3512 
-3521 TYGSTGQYITME
+3521 
-3533 VAYAGNEKYI
+3533 
-3543 PYIGYYMNSMSYP
+3543 
-3556 KYAYL
+3556 
-3561 VDTTS
+3561 
-3566 GIKAGVSDDNTYT
+3566 
-3579 GAWETILLPTESSI
+3579 GAWETMIAPLAYKVTSI
-3593 VLDDINIGIFKKDD
+3593 RTCVEVHPDMTTKGWEAAVGFTPGDLYRYALYI
-3607 GTLGIIPEQTENAGA
+3607 
-3622 KNGIAG
+3622 
-3628 GNGTSNPIFAYG
+3628 
-3640 IAQTG
+3640 G
-3645 SGYIETAQLK
+3645 SGKGH

>member
-16 LCAITSFVVM
+16 VCAITSFVIM

-159 RPATKPN
+159 RPASKPN
-166 KDNKIDITSTD
+166 KENKIDITSTD

-192 SNVDLIEINV
+192 SNVDLIEIKV
-202 YDEQNKLK
+202 YDQDNQLK

-239 DSKDGTKYYYCE
+239 DSKSGTKYYYCE

-320 KVLEVKNILNEATK
+320 KVLEVKTILNEATK

-354 GYKEVGAD
+354 GYKEVDTD
-362 SVEEKASLLK
+362 SIEEKATFLK
-372 AENPL
+372 SKNPL
-377 TNGNPLNVSILVGL
+377 TNGNPLNISILVGL

-427 PAADAKTKNELACRK
+427 PATDAKTKNELACRK

-484 MVSVVGQDQNGIEFV
+484 IVSVVGQDQNGIEFV

-532 SALEL
+532 SVLEL

-661 RIEDDFHRVD
+661 RIEEDFHRVD

-685 KVVAEKLI
+685 KVVAENLI

-725 IVAYDESGN
+725 IVAFDESGN

-788 TATITDDD
+788 TATIKDDD
-796 KLSQVVVK
+796 KIAQVVVK

-815 IITRTYLQ
+815 IITTTYLQ

-862 FWFKINPGDPTIA
+862 FWFKIDAGAPTIA

-932 DALVVTET
+932 DAFVVTET

-948 YAVTDANGITTTR
+948 YAVTDSNGRTTTR
-961 DFDYIVDLSNPTVT
+961 DFDYIVDLSKPTVT

-980 PLQGISSTDYKFT
+980 PLQGITSTDYKFT
-993 GITSDVENEFT
+993 GTTSDVANEFT

-1123 VADTPYSVVVTKDGA
+1123 LAASPYSVVVTKDGV

-1234 NPVAVTGT
+1234 NTVAVTGT
-1242 TSWSVK
+1242 TSWTVK
-1248 DIQTVEGESTY
+1248 DIETKEGESTY

-1281 HNDPVIFETRIA
+1281 HNDPVVDSCFININN
-1293 MSGEASNV
+1293 SGDSKIEANSTV
-1301 IENNASLM
+1301 M
-1309 VNKAFTLSGVVE
+1309 VNKTFKLRGSVS
-1321 DSYKLKNITLQK
+1321 DSYKLNTVELTL
-1333 TDGVTTTEQNLQITK
+1333 TNGVTTLPPELSVGKSTDKNWNWEKSFNVSGNDILQN
-1348 TIDTRDTRWGWSSN
+1348 G
-1362 EITSLSDGAWTF
+1362 EWTV
-1374 TLTVEDA
+1374 TVKVTDE
-1381 SGKIASAKYKVT
+1381 SGKEVSSKFKVV
-1393 VDTVAPVISKP
+1393 VDTVAPAITKP
-1404 TLDFEMVASSGWF
+1404 TLNFEEAATDGWF
-1417 NKNSGTISGSVTDAT
+1417 KKNIGTIVGSVTDGT
-1432 SKVSNVLYLVTNE
+1432 SKVLNVSYLVSNE
-1445 RYYPDSDNNGSHTK
+1445 RYYIDGVANHSQLTDQSFENTLGLTNNNYSR
-1459 LSTVAFDNALS
+1459 
-1470 LSENN
+1470 
-1475 FSKKHTFAE
+1475 KHTFAE
-1484 GLNYIYIKAI
+1484 GMNYVYIKAE
-1494 DNAGNVSYYGANGDV
+1494 DNAGNVSYYGQNGDV

-1515 TVPKVEFVKPANG
+1515 TVPAIAFETPSNG
-1528 EMISKKSDFSFIVN
+1528 AMISKNVAVN
-1542 LSDENSGFADGA
+1542 YTIKVSDEGSGFADGA
-1554 KATVKLAETSYSQDI
+1554 KATVKVVDNSTTRYTAQVAI
-1569 TISENK
+1569 TQGT
-1575 ISGTVGT
+1575 ISGTIPTANLKTIASDTPKIVV
-1582 SYLNQIT
+1582 SIA
-1589 SNTTKLSVTV
+1589 
-1599 KDKAG
+1599 DKAG
-1604 NETVSNLELAID
+1604 NTTESALSLAMD
-1616 NEAPTVNIANPAA
+1616 NTAPTVNIANPAA

-1635 ILVNGTASDNVGLQ
+1635 ILVNGTSSDNVGLQ
-1649 TVQVYRTKIGA
+1649 TVKVYRTKIGA

-1688 EDVDTSVA
+1688 DDVDTSVT

-1801 TLMFKVEDAE
+1801 MLMFKVDDAE
-1811 GTTFTSTTGSALMAN
+1811 GTTFTSTTGSAMAN

-1883 YPPEGANWQ
+1883 YPPAGANWQ

-1914 SSDANGISEVSATI
+1914 ASDANGISEVSATI

-1937 EKTIATEI
+1937 EKTVTTDIP
-1945 ADGVNKIPGKIS
+1945 DGANKTPGKIS

-1978 ESGRENKLNYSIQL
+1978 KSGRENKLNYSIQL

-2032 TSSDVVPS
+2032 TSSDAVPS
-2040 VNDLSVWERFDE
+2040 VNDLSTWERFDE
-2052 YTSGSAWAIEFDGEN
+2052 YTSGSAWAIEFNGEN

-2095 DKNAESKTMYVWIY
+2095 DKDAESKTMYVWIY
-2109 GVDALGNTAQPVS
+2109 GVDALGNTAEPVS
-2122 LELMVNPSGDKP
+2122 LELMVNPAGDKP

-2141 ENDSI
+2141 ENRNI
-2146 VGGTI
+2146 VGGTV

-2171 QIDPSYNGTTFASDW
+2171 QIDPSYNGVTFASDW

-2292 SSGTIAKRQKYQTD
+2292 SSGTIVKRQKYQTD

-2320 DDSGIKQVKLNGVD
+2320 DDSGIKKVKLNGVD

-2402 VPSFTPELAASGNKV
+2402 VPTFTPELAASGNKV

-2426 SGKFSEPSG
+2426 SGKFSEPSSD
-2435 VSGNQSG
+2435 SGNQSG

-2458 QDKTYVIDPMISQ
+2458 TNKTYVIDPMISQ

-2479 YASTDFTSANG
+2479 YKSTDFTSANG

-2498 TDISGNVI
+2498 SDISGNVI
-2506 TLNQVPHANVRIGG
+2506 TLSEVPHANVRIGG

-2540 IDGTPSQVSSSSVMF
+2540 IDGTPSQVSSLSVMF

-2626 AGNAVASKYSGT
+2626 AGNDVASKYSGT

-2655 NGNGSV
+2655 NGSGSV

-2705 LKVKGTTVVKPEIV
+2705 LKVKGNTVVKPEIV

-2731 GSFDSTKLGV
+2731 GSFDSTNLGV
-2741 VDISDVHSDS
+2741 VDISNVHSDS

-2758 SDITITVEDFL
+2758 SDIEITVEDFL
-2769 KNEITDGEKTFTFN
+2769 KNGIEDGEKTFTFN

-2798 KAEIKIKM
+2798 KAEIKIRM
-2806 NVAIRDS
+2806 NVAIRDNES
-2813 EVPKAGFK
+2813 PKAGFK

-2833 YQNSRDNGH
+2833 YQNSRENGH
-2842 IELEGDLPKAVVTAL
+2842 IELESDLSSAVVNEY

-2884 YIPGLTSGFVTVAT
+2884 KIPGFTANNGFITVAS
-2898 REDNGTWTP
+2898 REDNGTWSST
-2907 SGTLDGNG
+2907 GTLDGNG

-2935 MLHWNTAKITNV
+2935 MLHWNTAKITSVV
-2947 AEKDVNVQVQAV
+2947 ATDVNVQVQAV
-2959 DRGEASW
+2959 DRGQASW
-2966 NGSAVIYTSND
+2966 NETTSKVVYTSNP
-2977 ASTTGPTEA
+2977 ASTTAPTQA
-2986 QKATYQ
+2986 PNASYT
-2992 MDVVPYIKGID
+2992 MDVVPYICDVVTSLSTINKKYPSAVTRSALGAYVVYENESVMLKGFNLLEDSD
-3003 TTLTD
+3003 TTTITVTD
-3008 LEKNNPSVYGRT
+3008 
-3020 SLGKYPVYYYRQTTT
+3020 
-3035 PGSQKSEKIILDG
+3035 
-3048 FNIPSGSEITFEG
+3048 SGNYSY
-3061 GATATLNNDMSFT
+3061 TLNNVI
-3074 LPENAKSGEIKVTV
+3074 A
-3088 KNIEPLKNIESL
+3088 L
-3100 NNINNNDAKGDYTGS
+3100 NNLNNDDACGSFEKKSLDEDNYATYAYNRMPNNYNNN
-3115 STYENHYN
+3115 
-3123 RQPNGQNNDLLTDNV
+3123 LLTDDINFAV
-3138 ELAIWEMNSRA
+3138 WQFDSDAVVPKSGRIEQPVMKINPKNDEVGFAFVNGPLYFSMGGSVTEKSRTTHYSYRYWMGSYDFFTSVGFTYDNLGYSYGVAAGGDINSNA
-3149 AIAETGELSEVV
+3149 ADKFQLMSSRW
-3161 MHVNPENGMVGLA
+3161 GLA
-3174 FAHSQDLASYPNR
+3174 DRGQSGSYGSTNSLRLESIGQKGDSAGNNDTTNYFDKQRIKSPALATTVNGQTTNLYLAYYDAMNDEIRFKAGSTASTTKQNFGSFSDYDTEQPPYPYR
-3187 NKANNSYN
+3187 HGKVSMIAGSK
-3195 SYQTWITDWT
+3195 T
-3205 GVNQIGFVYDKDGNM
+3205 GRPAGEYISLGAIKGA
-3220 FGTNGGTDTY
+3220 GTNG
-3230 TPDKKTGRLGLISS
+3230 
-3244 HWGPI
+3244 
-3249 TDTSTSHDNVSGYT
+3249 
-3263 KYRRLRLEYLGI
+3263 
-3275 TRNGVYAS
+3275 A
-3283 NVNRFA
+3283 
-3289 KGDCTQL
+3289 
-3296 ATTTSGNYTNLYM
+3296 
-3309 MYYDNT
+3309 
-3315 LGELKFKAGAYDNTW
+3315 
-3330 SYGSGR
+3330 
-3336 RDDVNLES
+3336 
-3344 TGFTKATF
+3344 
-3352 NFGDFA
+3352 
-3358 DDAYNEHDN
+3358 
-3367 DAGTNYLPNYVT
+3367 
-3379 TSIVAN
+3379 
-3385 QSGAKGN
+3385 
-3392 ATVRPGIYY
+3392 
-3401 SVSAVPGVNTVRNG
+3401 
-3415 KVTTTDVVVAVW
+3415 DVVVVVW
-3427 YDDVNKTLWY
+3427 YGSDRKLHY
-3437 SYLENPL
+3437 SYTTSSPMGRDDQINGAGWSNPITVFSGDMEN
-3444 DYAGNRTAGGK
+3444 AG
-3455 RDSNGVS
+3455 
-3462 TEWTTPIPILDGHAG
+3462 E
-3477 GYCAI
+3477 YCKVAV
-3482 KADDKGGIHIAAY
+3482 DNNGGIHIAAY
-3495 SRKDA
+3495 DPVN
-3500 GSLYYAYLADHT
+3500 LDLCYAYLDSYNGSSFETCVVDSNGVTGSNLTLDVAKDED
-3512 SEPTVVPVD
+3512 SED
-3521 TYGSTGQYITME
+3521 
-3533 VAYAGNEKYI
+3533 GNWI
-3543 PYIGYYMNSMSYP
+3543 PYIGYYATSCIKP
-3556 KYAYL
+3556 KYAYK
-3561 VDTTS
+3561 VDTSSTAP
-3566 GIKAGVSDDNTYT
+3566 AGSADDMFTQ
-3579 GAWETILLPTESSI
+3579 AWECMVVPTSSVI
-3593 VLDDINIGIFKKDD
+3593 EMQSNQHNDINIAVWKDSS
-3607 GTLGIIPEQTENAGA
+3607 GVIKNS
-3622 KNGIAG
+3622 KNGTNSHPTNNNGYSADAYG
-3628 GNGTSNPIFAYG
+3628 HVYGNGTSNPIMGYA
-3640 IAQTG
+3640 IK
-3645 SGYIETAQLK
+3645 SGASQNTIETAQLK

>member
-46 TVDIQEPAADFIVRE
+46 SVDIQEPAADFIVRE

-96 PYEAKINKEQTEW
+96 PYEATINKEQTEW

-192 SNVDLIEINV
+192 SNVDLIEIKVLDQDN
-202 YDEQNKLK
+202 QLK

-320 KVLEVKNILNEATK
+320 KVLEVKTILNEATN

-354 GYKEVGAD
+354 GYKEVDTD
-362 SVEEKASLLK
+362 SIEEKASLLK

-419 ANPIWYIK
+419 ENPIWYIK
-427 PAADAKTKNELACRK
+427 PAADAKTENELACRK

-484 MVSVVGQDQNGIEFV
+484 LVSVVGQDQNGIEFV

-508 ESNGNPPRLK
+508 ESNGNPPKLK

-542 ADDFTTIKVYVEDKL
+542 AEDFTTIKVYVEDKL

-592 EFAQDESKEYFITVK
+592 EFSQDESKEYYITLK
-607 AFAGTK
+607 AYAGSK
-613 ESEKGLTVN
+613 ESEKELTVY
-622 YDVEGPIIE
+622 YDVEGPVIE
-631 VNKIEPQVTFADANG
+631 VNSIAPQVTFADANG

-661 RIEDDFHRVD
+661 RIAEAFHRVD
-671 TTNKKPTINIYKGN
+671 TTNKKPTINIYEGN
-685 KVVAEKLI
+685 KVLAEKLI
-693 YTATSETTSTT
+693 YTETAETTSTT

-740 VVYLNQDSDKPVI
+740 VVYLNQDSDKPEI

-768 SGSEYPNGGTK
+768 SGSVYPNGGTK
-779 NIIMAESPI
+779 NIIMAEAPI
-788 TATITDDD
+788 AATIKDDD
-796 KLSQVVVK
+796 KIAQVVVK

-815 IITRTYLQ
+815 IITRTYSQ
-823 EEITSNPWPLSYAA
+823 EEITSNPWPLSYVA

-862 FWFKINPGDPTIA
+862 FWFKIDAGAPTIA

-932 DALVVTET
+932 DAFVVTET

-948 YAVTDANGITTTR
+948 YAVTDSNGRTTTR
-961 DFDYIVDLSNPTVT
+961 DFDYIVDLSKPTVT

-980 PLQGISSTDYKFT
+980 PLQGITSTDYKFT
-993 GITSDVENEFT
+993 GTTSDVANEFT
-1004 SGVEAIFY
+1004 SGVESIFY

-1123 VADTPYSVVVTKDGA
+1123 VAASPYSVVVTKDGA

-1152 GKYNVTI
+1152 GKYNVALN
-1159 KNYVDGNYVFKV
+1159 NYVDGNYVFKV

-1192 APAIEVI
+1192 APTIEVI

-1234 NPVAVTGT
+1234 NPVVVTGT
-1242 TSWSVK
+1242 TSWTVK
-1248 DIQTVEGESTY
+1248 DIETKEGESTY
-1259 TFVSTDTL
+1259 IFVSTDTL
-1267 GNVSAEKE
+1267 GNVSEEEE

-1281 HNDPVIFETRIA
+1281 HNDPVIDSCFININN
-1293 MSGEASNV
+1293 SGDSKIEANSTV
-1301 IENNASLM
+1301 M
-1309 VNKAFTLSGVVE
+1309 VNKTFKLRGSVS
-1321 DSYKLKNITLQK
+1321 DSYKLSTVEL
-1333 TDGVTTTEQNLQITK
+1333 
-1348 TIDTRDTRWGWSSN
+1348 
-1362 EITSLSDGAWTF
+1362 
-1374 TLTVEDA
+1374 TLTNGETTLPPVLSVEKSTDKNWNWEKSFNVPGNDIDLQNGEWTVTVKVTDE
-1381 SGKIASAKYKVT
+1381 SGKEVSSKFKVV
-1393 VDTVAPVISKP
+1393 VDTVAPTITKP
-1404 TLDFEMVASSGWF
+1404 TLNFEEAATDGWF
-1417 NKNSGTISGSVTDAT
+1417 KKNIATIAGSVTDGT
-1432 SKVSNVLYLVTNE
+1432 SKVLNVSYLVSNE
-1445 RYYPDSDNNGSHTK
+1445 RYYIDGDANHSQLTDQSFENTLGLTNNNYSR
-1459 LSTVAFDNALS
+1459 
-1470 LSENN
+1470 
-1475 FSKKHTFAE
+1475 KHTFAE
-1484 GLNYIYIKAI
+1484 GKNYVYIKAE
-1494 DNAGNVSYYGANGDV
+1494 DNAGNVSYYGQNGDV
-1509 TCQIDT
+1509 NCQIDT
-1515 TVPKVEFVKPANG
+1515 TVPGIVFETPSNG
-1528 EMISKKSDFSFIVN
+1528 AMISKYVDVAYTIKV
-1542 LSDENSGFADGA
+1542 LDEGSGFADGA
-1554 KATVKLAETSYSQDI
+1554 KATVKVVDNSTTKYTAQVAI
-1569 TISENK
+1569 TDGT
-1575 ISGTVGT
+1575 ISGTILIANLT
-1582 SYLNQIT
+1582 TIT
-1589 SNTTKLSVTV
+1589 SDTPKIVVSVA
-1599 KDKAG
+1599 DKAG
-1604 NETVSNLELAID
+1604 NTTESALSLAMD
-1616 NEAPTVNIANPAA
+1616 NTAPTVNIANPAA

-1667 NSKGYKLLQSFEG
+1667 NSKDYKLLQSFEG

-1688 EDVDTSVA
+1688 DDVDTSVDL
-1696 PYSDGMTVEFYVVA
+1696 YKNGMTVEFYVVA
-1710 TDTAGNAS
+1710 TDTAGNSS

-1742 SGMTSAVYIWNKQ
+1742 TGMTSADYIWNKQ

-1801 TLMFKVEDAE
+1801 MLMFKVEDAE
-1811 GTTFTSTTGSALMAN
+1811 GTTFTSTTGSAMAK

-1841 YKVAGSYPNNSDTKV
+1841 YKVGNEYPNNSDTKV

-1883 YPPEGANWQ
+1883 YPPVGANWK
-1892 TDSLINTAL
+1892 TDSLINTDL

-1937 EKTIATEI
+1937 EKTVTTDIS
-1945 ADGVNKIPGKIS
+1945 DGVNKTPGKIS

-1962 TSNDS
+1962 TSKDS

-2024 VEKLYLKI
+2024 VEQLYLKI
-2032 TSSDVVPS
+2032 TSSDAVPS
-2040 VNDLSVWERFDE
+2040 VNDLSAWERFDE
-2052 YTSGSAWAIEFDGEN
+2052 YTSGSAWAIEFNGED

-2109 GVDALGNTAQPVS
+2109 GVDALGNTAEPVS

-2171 QIDPSYNGTTFASDW
+2171 QIDPSYNGVTFASDW

-2194 TDGSG
+2194 KDGSG

-2233 AKEFNNQDGSNRP
+2233 AKEFNNQNGDNRP

-2292 SSGTIAKRQKYQTD
+2292 SSGTIVKRQKYQTD

-2320 DDSGIKQVKLNGVD
+2320 DDSGIKQVRLNGVD

-2402 VPSFTPELAASGNKV
+2402 APSFTPELAASGNKV

-2447 MFFTRTVNEGG
+2447 MFFTRTVDG
-2458 QDKTYVIDPMISQ
+2458 KTYVIDPMISQ

-2479 YASTDFTSANG
+2479 YVSTDFTSANG

-2498 TDISGNVI
+2498 SDISGNVI
-2506 TLNQVPHANVRIGG
+2506 ALNQVPHANVRIGG

-2540 IDGTPSQVSSSSVMF
+2540 IDGTPSQVSSLSVMF

-2626 AGNAVASKYSGT
+2626 AGNAVAQKYSGT

-2674 ANTGGAIPAGYSSA
+2674 ANTDGAIPAGYSSA

-2694 LSIPNNLSSSA
+2694 LSIPNNLSSPA
-2705 LKVKGTTVVKPEIV
+2705 LKVKGNTVVKPEIV

-2731 GSFDSTKLGV
+2731 GSFDSTNLGV
-2741 VDISDVHSDS
+2741 VDISNVHSDS
-2751 DEIRTGL
+2751 DEIRTDL
-2758 SDITITVEDFL
+2758 SDIEITVEDFL
-2769 KNEITDGEKTFTFN
+2769 KNGIEDGEKTFTFN

-2798 KAEIKIKM
+2798 KAEINIKM

-2813 EVPKAGFK
+2813 EAPKAGFK

-2833 YQNSRDNGH
+2833 YQNSRENGH
-2842 IELEGDLPKAVVTAL
+2842 IELEGDLSSAVVTAL

-2870 GVATDNGVL
+2870 GVATDNSVL

-2884 YIPGLTSGFVTVAT
+2884 NIPGITSGFITVAT
-2898 REDNGTWTP
+2898 RADNGTWSS

-2966 NGSAVIYTSND
+2966 NGSAVVYTSNA
-2977 ASTTGPTEA
+2977 ASTTAPTEA
-2986 QKATYQ
+2986 PKATYT
-2992 MDVVPYIKGID
+2992 MDVVPYIKGIYRAK
-3003 TTLTD
+3003 TVNT
-3008 LEKNNPSVYGRT
+3008 NRT
-3020 SLGKYPVYYYRQTTT
+3020 RSGAVP
-3035 PGSQKSEKIILDG
+3035 ILRKEAENSIEG
-3048 FNIPSGSEITFEG
+3048 FNLGSSITAAITTAADGSGNSYNLSPTYSNG
-3061 GATATLNNDMSFT
+3061 VATYTVPDTVKDGYLN
-3074 LPENAKSGEIKVTV
+3074 VTV
-3088 KNIEPLKNIESL
+3088 NGVSSL
-3100 NNINNNDAKGDYTGS
+3100 NNINDDSKEYNKEVNSYLEETTYWSDNRSVRVWKNESTDYFPGSGSPVYPAMSMGSGGTLYASFSNYSDASVYYSQMGGSATKVFYTFDPSEETDIHVSGTGTVNVAYSANYHGGEDGFWTKNSDDAGGVYVYDANASSKNGGKQNYRFNKFELFYHDKMLQQFKNIRVKRSNTANAGLVHVAYYDKVTSSIHYSNSPANGNQGRTSAEYAWVNIDGGS
-3115 STYENHYN
+3115 DTHDTGTYYN
-3123 RQPNGQNNDLLTDNV
+3123 S
-3138 ELAIWEMNSRA
+3138 EKSIILADSSFAGTKRSSG
-3149 AIAETGELSEVV
+3149 TGES
-3161 MHVNPENGMVGLA
+3161 VGLA
-3174 FAHSQDLASYPNR
+3174 LTKSGYPVVVYYDTDNMILKVARATQENPKGNTSYWKVQDVLATGDINYKSMVDYISCDID
-3187 NKANNSYN
+3187 ANGNLHIVFQNGKNQLCYVKSTNASANGSTAYTFGQ
-3195 SYQTWITDWT
+3195 SVVIASGATWIDLTLKGT
-3205 GVNQIGFVYDKDGNM
+3205 TPYVSYLSQINSKDGMNIA
-3220 FGTNGGTDTY
+3220 FYDSTFDTDFDGVANGEWETMVA
-3230 TPDKKTGRLGLISS
+3230 PLNFK
-3244 HWGPI
+3244 
-3249 TDTSTSHDNVSGYT
+3249 V
-3263 KYRRLRLEYLGI
+3263 
-3275 TRNGVYAS
+3275 S
-3283 NVNRFA
+3283 NVRSCIEAHPTPASSVWEAAVGFTP
-3289 KGDCTQL
+3289 GD
-3296 ATTTSGNYTNLYM
+3296 
-3309 MYYDNT
+3309 YYRV
-3315 LGELKFKAGAYDNTW
+3315 AY
-3330 SYGSGR
+3330 YVGSG
-3336 RDDVNLES
+3336 
-3344 TGFTKATF
+3344 
-3352 NFGDFA
+3352 
-3358 DDAYNEHDN
+3358 
-3367 DAGTNYLPNYVT
+3367 
-3379 TSIVAN
+3379 
-3385 QSGAKGN
+3385 KG
-3392 ATVRPGIYY
+3392 
-3401 SVSAVPGVNTVRNG
+3401 
-3415 KVTTTDVVVAVW
+3415 
-3427 YDDVNKTLWY
+3427 
-3437 SYLENPL
+3437 
-3444 DYAGNRTAGGK
+3444 
-3455 RDSNGVS
+3455 
-3462 TEWTTPIPILDGHAG
+3462 H
-3477 GYCAI
+3477 
-3482 KADDKGGIHIAAY
+3482 
-3495 SRKDA
+3495 
-3500 GSLYYAYLADHT
+3500 
-3512 SEPTVVPVD
+3512 
-3521 TYGSTGQYITME
+3521 
-3533 VAYAGNEKYI
+3533 
-3543 PYIGYYMNSMSYP
+3543 
-3556 KYAYL
+3556 
-3561 VDTTS
+3561 
-3566 GIKAGVSDDNTYT
+3566 
-3579 GAWETILLPTESSI
+3579 
-3593 VLDDINIGIFKKDD
+3593 
-3607 GTLGIIPEQTENAGA
+3607 
-3622 KNGIAG
+3622 
-3628 GNGTSNPIFAYG
+3628 
-3640 IAQTG
+3640 
-3645 SGYIETAQLK
+3645 

>member
-1 MFKSIKSKV
+1 MFRDFLKSK
-10 CYVLFF
+10 
-16 LCAITSFVVM
+16 AIYFSLVVVSFIFII
-26 GGGMT
+26 GGIS

-46 TVDIQEPAADFIVRE
+46 TVDIQEPSANFIVRDV
-61 KFTMKGN
+61 FTMTGS
-68 CADEQGLQSVTVTLR
+68 CSDEQGLSNVTITLR
-83 NTQTA
+83 NTQTS
-88 EYYPKTET
+88 EYYPKAET
-96 PYEAKINKEQTEW
+96 PYTAKLNKEQTQW
-109 ECVVDPF
+109 ECVVNPF
-116 AEGNKIPDGSYE
+116 EEGKEIPDGSYE

-150 NTAPLLILT
+150 NTPPLLILT
-159 RPATKPN
+159 RPSTSTSVDGRIILN
-166 KDNKIDITSTD
+166 STD
-177 TYGQELSI
+177 TYGQELMI
-185 TGQVADD
+185 QGEVADD
-192 SNVDLIEINV
+192 NSVDLMEVKI
-202 YDEQNKLK
+202 YDQNDELK
-210 AVVPLTNVP
+210 ATVPLTNVP

-229 KDENYNLIYG
+229 KDENYNKIYG
-239 DSKDGTKYYYCE
+239 ESKDGTKYYYCE
-251 VIVHDEARKIPF
+251 IVVYDEARKLPA
-263 DENDKGNTLTYYY
+263 DGNDKGNAKSYYY
-276 FNDDIYSDL
+276 LQKNIPTNYRP
-285 LSVYKATELYKILNG
+285 THIYKILNG
-300 SYTRENIKPF
+300 TYTKDNITYF
-310 KNLSDEQIAT
+310 KKNNFTEEQIAE
-320 KVLEVKNILNEATK
+320 KVNEVKAVMSAAEN
-334 QTKKGTF
+334 QTTKGTF
-341 SLNPENNPYFELD
+341 SLNPENNPYYELF
-354 GYKEVGAD
+354 GYKSVSNRNVED
-362 SVEEKASLLK
+362 SYNELK
-372 AENPL
+372 SNNIL
-377 TNGNPLNVSILVGL
+377 TNGSPLNINIYVGL
-391 DQAPIVEDTIGIKLN
+391 DQASIKEETLGIKFN
-406 KILFKDGKYTIDE
+406 KIIFKKGIYTIDTE
-419 ANPIWYIK
+419 NPIWFIK
-427 PAADAKTKNELACRK
+427 PENEAVTENEKNCRK
-442 LLTKVGANYKV
+442 LFGVNGSNYKV
-453 SLKLTSSEVELEHEK
+453 SLLLSSSEIENTIED
-468 TKETYVLP
+468 TDITYVLP

-484 MVSVVGQDQNGIEFV
+484 LVSVVGQDQNGIEVV
-499 QSYTHGIYF
+499 QNYNHGIYF
-508 ESNGNPPRLK
+508 ESNGNPPKLK
-518 ITQPEGASVYLKKD
+518 ITQPDGASIYLKKD

-542 ADDFTTIKVYVEDKL
+542 AEDITTIKVYVEDKL

-581 GVWSGIVIPAS
+581 GVWGGIIIPAS

-607 AFAGTK
+607 AFAGSK
-613 ESEKGLTVN
+613 ESEKELTVY
-622 YDVEGPIIE
+622 YDVEGPVIE
-631 VNKIEPQVTFADANG
+631 VNSIAPQVTFADANG

-661 RIEDDFHRVD
+661 RIAEAFHRVD
-671 TTNKKPTINIYKGN
+671 TTNKKPTINIYEGN
-685 KVVAEKLI
+685 KVLAEKLI
-693 YTATSETTSTT
+693 YTETTETTSTT

-753 ELTNLVSGEVDGKDY
+753 ELKDLVTGEVDGKDY

-779 NIIMAESPI
+779 NIITAESVV

-815 IITRTYLQ
+815 IITKTCSQ
-823 EEITSNPWPLSYAA
+823 EEITSNPWVLSFTS

-862 FWFKINPGDPTIA
+862 FWFKIDAGYPTIA

-897 FGGLVIYNKYDV
+897 FGGLVIYNKYDI

-932 DALVVTET
+932 DAFVVTET

-948 YAVTDANGITTTR
+948 YAVTDSNGRTTTR
-961 DFDYIVDLSNPTVT
+961 DFDYIVDLSKPTVT

-993 GITSDVENEFT
+993 GTTSDVANEFT

-1025 SAGWTEVSAS
+1025 SAGWTEVPAS

-1071 GNISEMNTTSFDVD
+1071 GNISSMNTTSFDVD

-1123 VADTPYSVVVTKDGA
+1123 LAASPYAVVVTKDGA

-1192 APAIEVI
+1192 APTIEVI

-1248 DIQTVEGESTY
+1248 DIQTVEGKSTY

-1281 HNDPVIFETRIA
+1281 HNDPVVDSCFININN
-1293 MSGEASNV
+1293 SGDSKIEANSTV
-1301 IENNASLM
+1301 M
-1309 VNKAFTLSGVVE
+1309 VNKTFKLRGSVS
-1321 DSYKLKNITLQK
+1321 DSYKLNTVELTL
-1333 TDGVTTTEQNLQITK
+1333 TNGVTPLTPELSVGKSTDKNWNWEKSFNVSGNDIDLQN
-1348 TIDTRDTRWGWSSN
+1348 G
-1362 EITSLSDGAWTF
+1362 EWTV
-1374 TLTVEDA
+1374 TVKVTDE
-1381 SGKIASAKYKVT
+1381 SGKEVSSKFKVV
-1393 VDTVAPVISKP
+1393 VDTVAPAITKP
-1404 TLDFEMVASSGWF
+1404 TLNFEEAATDGWF
-1417 NKNSGTISGSVTDAT
+1417 KKNIATIAGSVTDGT
-1432 SKVSNVLYLVTNE
+1432 SKVLNVSYLVSNE
-1445 RYYPDSDNNGSHTK
+1445 RYYIDGVANHSQLTDQSFENTLGLTNNNYSR
-1459 LSTVAFDNALS
+1459 
-1470 LSENN
+1470 
-1475 FSKKHTFAE
+1475 KHTFAE
-1484 GLNYIYIKAI
+1484 GMNYVYIKAE
-1494 DNAGNVSYYGANGDV
+1494 DNAGNVSYYGQNGDV

-1515 TVPKVEFVKPANG
+1515 TVPAIAFETPSNG
-1528 EMISKKSDFSFIVN
+1528 AMISKNVAVN
-1542 LSDENSGFADGA
+1542 YTIKVSDEGSGFADGA
-1554 KATVKLAETSYSQDI
+1554 KATVKVVDNSTTRYTAQVAI
-1569 TISENK
+1569 TQGT
-1575 ISGTVGT
+1575 ISGTIPT
-1582 SYLNQIT
+1582 ANLTTIT
-1589 SNTTKLSVTV
+1589 SDTPKIVVSIA
-1599 KDKAG
+1599 DKAG
-1604 NETVSNLELAID
+1604 NTTESALSLAMD
-1616 NEAPTVNIANPAA
+1616 NTAPTVNIANPAA

-1635 ILVNGTASDNVGLQ
+1635 ILVNGTTSDNVGLQ
-1649 TVQVYRTKIGA
+1649 TVKVYRTKIGA

-1688 EDVDTSVA
+1688 DDVDTSVA

-1791 EYTFDSDGKA
+1791 EYTFNSDGKA

-1811 GTTFTSTTGSALMAN
+1811 GTTFTSTTGSAMAN

-1883 YPPEGANWQ
+1883 YPPAGANWK

-1937 EKTIATEI
+1937 EKTITTEI
-1945 ADGVNKIPGKIS
+1945 SDGLNKTSGKIS

-1978 ESGRENKLNYSIQL
+1978 KSGRENKLNYSIQL

-2032 TSSDVVPS
+2032 TSSDAIPS
-2040 VNDLSVWERFDE
+2040 VNDLSTWERFDE
-2052 YTSGSAWAIEFDGEN
+2052 YTSGSAWAIEFNGEN

-2095 DKNAESKTMYVWIY
+2095 DKDAESKTMYVWIY
-2109 GVDALGNTAQPVS
+2109 GVDALGNTAEPVS

-2171 QIDPSYNGTTFASDW
+2171 QIDPSYNGVTFASDW

-2282 LELVQYANGA
+2282 LELVKYANGA
-2292 SSGTIAKRQKYQTD
+2292 SSGTIVKRQKYQTD

-2320 DDSGIKQVKLNGVD
+2320 DDSGIKKVKLNGVD

-2402 VPSFTPELAASGNKV
+2402 VPTFTPELAASGNKV

-2435 VSGNQSG
+2435 ASGNQSG

-2458 QDKTYVIDPMISQ
+2458 TNKTYVIDPMISQ

-2479 YASTDFTSANG
+2479 YKSTDFTLANG

-2498 TDISGNVI
+2498 SDISGNVI
-2506 TLNQVPHANVRIGG
+2506 TLNEDPHANVRIGG

-2674 ANTGGAIPAGYSSA
+2674 ANTDVAIPAGYSSA

-2694 LSIPNNLSSSA
+2694 LSIPNNLSSPA
-2705 LKVKGTTVVKPEIV
+2705 LKVKGNTVVKPEIV

-2731 GSFDSTKLGV
+2731 DSFDSTKLGV

-2751 DEIRTGL
+2751 DEIRTDL

-2769 KNEITDGEKTFTFN
+2769 KNSIEDGEKTFTFN

-2842 IELEGDLPKAVVTAL
+2842 IELEGDLPSAVVTAL

-2870 GVATDNGVL
+2870 GVATDNSVL

-2898 REDNGTWTP
+2898 RSDNGTWTP

-2947 AEKDVNVQVQAV
+2947 AEKDVSVQVQAV
-2959 DRGEASW
+2959 DRGKASW
-2966 NGSAVIYTSND
+2966 NGSAVVYTSNA
-2977 ASTTGPTEA
+2977 ASTTAPTEA
-2986 QKATYQ
+2986 PKATYT
-2992 MDVVPYIKGID
+2992 MDVVPYIKGLD

-3035 PGSQKSEKIILDG
+3035 QGSQKSEKIILDG
-3048 FNIPSGSEITFEG
+3048 FNIPSGSDITFEG
-3061 GATATLNNDMSFT
+3061 GESVELNKDMSFT
-3074 LPENAKSGEIKVTV
+3074 LDENAKSGEIKVTV
-3088 KNIEPLKNIESL
+3088 NGIESL
-3100 NNINNNDAKGDYTGS
+3100 NNINNNDAKVDNTASDNESKYA
-3115 STYENHYN
+3115 NAYN
-3123 RQPNGQNNDLLTDNV
+3123 RQPNGQNNNLLTDNV

-3161 MHVNPENGMVGLA
+3161 MHVNPENGMVGFA

-3187 NKANNSYN
+3187 NKDNNSYN

-3205 GVNQIGFVYDKDGNM
+3205 AVNQIGFVYDKDGNM

-3230 TPDKKTGRLGLISS
+3230 TPDRKTGRLGLISS

-3249 TDTSTSHDNVSGYT
+3249 IDKSTSHDNYSGYT

-3315 LGELKFKAGAYDNTW
+3315 LGQLKFKAGTYDNTW
-3330 SYGSGR
+3330 SYGSGW

-3352 NFGDFA
+3352 AFGDFA
-3358 DDAYNEHDN
+3358 DDACNEHDN
-3367 DAGTNYLPNYVT
+3367 DAGTNYKPNYAT

-3385 QSGAKGN
+3385 QSGANGN

-3401 SVSAVPGVNTVRNG
+3401 SVSAVQTSSG
-3415 KVTTTDVVVAVW
+3415 DVVVAVW

-3444 DYAGNRTAGGK
+3444 ANAGN
-3455 RDSNGVS
+3455 RDSNGAIS
-3462 TEWTTPIPILDGHAG
+3462 TEWTEPIPILNGHAG

-3500 GSLYYAYLADHT
+3500 GSLYYAYLDNYKAT
-3512 SEPTVVPVD
+3512 PTVVPVD

-3533 VAYAGNEKYI
+3533 VAYDGEGKYI

-3566 GIKAGVSDDNTYT
+3566 GIKAGVYDDNTYT

-3607 GTLGIIPEQTENAGA
+3607 GTLKAIPTQAENAGE

>member
-1 MFKSIKSKV
+1 M
-10 CYVLFF
+10 
-16 LCAITSFVVM
+16 
-26 GGGMT
+26 
-31 SCEVGLGASVDTQPP
+31 
-46 TVDIQEPAADFIVRE
+46 
-61 KFTMKGN
+61 
-68 CADEQGLQSVTVTLR
+68 
-83 NTQTA
+83 
-88 EYYPKTET
+88 
-96 PYEAKINKEQTEW
+96 
-109 ECVVDPF
+109 
-116 AEGNKIPDGSYE
+116 
-128 ATVIATDKAGRKTSA
+128 
-143 TKSFKID
+143 
-150 NTAPLLILT
+150 
-159 RPATKPN
+159 
-166 KDNKIDITSTD
+166 
-177 TYGQELSI
+177 
-185 TGQVADD
+185 
-192 SNVDLIEINV
+192 IEIKV
-202 YDEQNKLK
+202 YDQDNQLK

-484 MVSVVGQDQNGIEFV
+484 LVSVVGQDQNGIEFV

-542 ADDFTTIKVYVEDKL
+542 AEDFTTIKIYVEDKL

-581 GVWSGIVIPAS
+581 GVWNGIVIPAS

-607 AFAGTK
+607 AFAGSK
-613 ESEKGLTVN
+613 ESEKELTVY
-622 YDVEGPIIE
+622 YDVEGPVIE
-631 VNKIEPQVTFADANG
+631 VNSIAPQVTFADANG

-661 RIEDDFHRVD
+661 RIAEAFHRVD
-671 TTNKKPTINIYKGN
+671 TTNKKPTINIYEGN
-685 KVVAEKLI
+685 KVLAENLI

-725 IVAYDESGN
+725 IVAFDESGN

-768 SGSEYPNGGTK
+768 SGSVYPNGGTK
-779 NIIMAESPI
+779 NIIMAEAPI
-788 TATITDDD
+788 AATIKDDD
-796 KLSQVVVK
+796 KIAQVVVK

-815 IITRTYLQ
+815 IITTTYLQ
-823 EEITSNPWPLSYAA
+823 EEITSNPWPLSYTA

-862 FWFKINPGDPTIA
+862 FWFKIDAGAPTIA

-932 DALVVTET
+932 DAFVVTET

-948 YAVTDANGITTTR
+948 YAVTDSNGRTTTR
-961 DFDYIVDLSNPTVT
+961 DFDYIVDLSKPTVT

-993 GITSDVENEFT
+993 GTTSDVENEFT

-1012 QIIGANVAAPTVE
+1012 QILASNAAAPAVE
-1025 SAGWTEVSAS
+1025 SGNWTEVPAS

-1098 VASDN
+1098 VALDN

-1123 VADTPYSVVVTKDGA
+1123 LAASPYAVVVTKDGV

-1144 DYSVAQNA
+1144 DYSIASSA

-1192 APAIEVI
+1192 APTIEVI

-1281 HNDPVIFETRIA
+1281 HNDPVVDSCFININN
-1293 MSGEASNV
+1293 SGDSKIEANSTV
-1301 IENNASLM
+1301 M
-1309 VNKAFTLSGVVE
+1309 VNKTFKLRGSVS
-1321 DSYKLKNITLQK
+1321 DSYKLNTVELTL
-1333 TDGVTTTEQNLQITK
+1333 TNGVTTLTPELSVGKSTDKNWNWEKSFNVSGNDIDLQN
-1348 TIDTRDTRWGWSSN
+1348 G
-1362 EITSLSDGAWTF
+1362 EWTV
-1374 TLTVEDA
+1374 TVKVTDE
-1381 SGKIASAKYKVT
+1381 SGKEVSSKFKVV
-1393 VDTVAPVISKP
+1393 VDTVAPAITKP
-1404 TLDFEMVASSGWF
+1404 TLNFEEAATDGWF
-1417 NKNSGTISGSVTDAT
+1417 KKNIATIAGSVTDGT
-1432 SKVSNVLYLVTNE
+1432 SKVLNVSYLVSNE
-1445 RYYPDSDNNGSHTK
+1445 RYYIDGDANHSQLTDQSFENTLGLTNNNYSR
-1459 LSTVAFDNALS
+1459 
-1470 LSENN
+1470 
-1475 FSKKHTFAE
+1475 KHTFAE
-1484 GLNYIYIKAI
+1484 GMNYVYIKAE
-1494 DNAGNVSYYGANGDV
+1494 DNAGNVSYYGQNGDV

-1515 TVPKVEFVKPANG
+1515 TVPSIAFETPSNG
-1528 EMISKKSDFSFIVN
+1528 AMISKNVAVN
-1542 LSDENSGFADGA
+1542 YTIKVLDEGSGFADGA
-1554 KATVKLAETSYSQDI
+1554 KATVKVVDNSTTRYTAQVAI
-1569 TISENK
+1569 TDGT
-1575 ISGTVGT
+1575 ISGTIPT
-1582 SYLNQIT
+1582 ANLTTIT
-1589 SNTTKLSVTV
+1589 SDTPKIVVSIA
-1599 KDKAG
+1599 DKAG
-1604 NETVSNLELAID
+1604 NTTESALSLAMD
-1616 NEAPTVNIANPAA
+1616 NTAPTVNIANPAA

-1635 ILVNGTASDNVGLQ
+1635 ILVNGTSSDNVGLQ
-1649 TVQVYRTKIGA
+1649 TVKVYRTKIGA

-1688 EDVDTSVA
+1688 DDVDTSVT

-1742 SGMTSAVYIWNKQ
+1742 SGMTSADYIWNKQ

-1811 GTTFTSTTGSALMAN
+1811 GTTFTSTTGSAMAI

-1883 YPPEGANWQ
+1883 YPPEGENWK

-1945 ADGVNKIPGKIS
+1945 ADGLNKTPGKIS

-2024 VEKLYLKI
+2024 VEQLYLKI
-2032 TSSDVVPS
+2032 TSSDAIPS
-2040 VNDLSVWERFDE
+2040 VNDLSTWERFDE
-2052 YTSGSAWAIEFDGEN
+2052 YTSGSAWAIEFNGEN

-2109 GVDALGNTAQPVS
+2109 GVDALGNTAEPVS

-2171 QIDPSYNGTTFASDW
+2171 QIDPSYNGVTFASDW

-2292 SSGTIAKRQKYQTD
+2292 SSGTIVKRQKYQTD

-2320 DDSGIKQVKLNGVD
+2320 DDSGIKKVKLNGVD

-2458 QDKTYVIDPMISQ
+2458 QDKTYVIDPMISK

-2479 YASTDFTSANG
+2479 YASTNFTSANG

-2506 TLNQVPHANVRIGG
+2506 TLNEVPHANVRIGG

-2674 ANTGGAIPAGYSSA
+2674 ANTDGAIPAGYSSA

-2694 LSIPNNLSSSA
+2694 LSIPNNLSSPA
-2705 LKVKGTTVVKPEIV
+2705 LKVKGNTVVKPEIV

-2731 GSFDSTKLGV
+2731 DSFDSTNLGV

-2758 SDITITVEDFL
+2758 SDITITVEDL
-2769 KNEITDGEKTFTFN
+2769 LSNKIADGEKTFTFN
-2783 IWDKTEGLTYGTNSQ
+2783 IWDKTEGLTYGINSQ
-2798 KAEIKIKM
+2798 KAEIKIQM

-2813 EVPKAGFK
+2813 EAPKAGFK

-2833 YQNSRDNGH
+2833 YQNSRENGH

-2884 YIPGLTSGFVTVAT
+2884 KIPGLTIDSEGNDIFVNVAT

-2959 DRGEASW
+2959 DRGKANW
-2966 NGSAVIYTSND
+2966 NDSAVVYTSNA

-2986 QKATYQ
+2986 KKATYQ
-2992 MDVVPYIKGID
+2992 MDVVPYIKGIYRAK
-3003 TTLTD
+3003 TVNTNRTRSGAVPILRN
-3008 LEKNNPSVYGRT
+3008 EANNYI
-3020 SLGKYPVYYYRQTTT
+3020 
-3035 PGSQKSEKIILDG
+3035 EG
-3048 FNIPSGSEITFEG
+3048 FNLGSGITAAITTAADG
-3061 GATATLNNDMSFT
+3061 SGNSYGLSPTYSNGVATYTVPD
-3074 LPENAKSGEIKVTV
+3074 TV
-3088 KNIEPLKNIESL
+3088 KDGYLSVKVNGVSSL
-3100 NNINNNDAKGDYTGS
+3100 NNINDDSKEYNKEVNPYLEETTYWSDNRSVRVWKNESTDYFPGSASPVYPAMSMGSDGTLYASFSNYSDASVYYSKMGGSATQVFYSFDPSEETDIHVSGTGTVNVAYSANYHGGEDSYWTKNSDDAGGVYVFDAAATSKDGGRKDYKFNKFELFYHNRMLQQFKNIRVKRSDADTTGLVHVAYYDKVTSSIHYSNSPGNGNQRASDNEYAWVNIDGGDDGDDTGS
-3115 STYENHYN
+3115 YFKNLTSSGGRYPTYTVEN
-3123 RQPNGQNNDLLTDNV
+3123 QNSIV
-3138 ELAIWEMNSRA
+3138 LADSNFEGTKRSSG
-3149 AIAETGELSEVV
+3149 TGES
-3161 MHVNPENGMVGLA
+3161 VGLA
-3174 FAHSQDLASYPNR
+3174 LTKSRYPVVVYYDTDNMILKVARATRENPKGNTSYWKVQDVLATGDINYKSMVDYISCDID
-3187 NKANNSYN
+3187 ANGNLHIVFQNGKNQLCYVKSTNASANGSEPYKFGQ
-3195 SYQTWITDWT
+3195 SVVIASGATWIDLTLKET
-3205 GVNQIGFVYDKDGNM
+3205 TPYVSYLSQINSKDGMNIA
-3220 FGTNGGTDTY
+3220 FYDSTFDTDFDGQANGEWETMVA
-3230 TPDKKTGRLGLISS
+3230 PLNFK
-3244 HWGPI
+3244 
-3249 TDTSTSHDNVSGYT
+3249 V
-3263 KYRRLRLEYLGI
+3263 
-3275 TRNGVYAS
+3275 S
-3283 NVNRFA
+3283 NVRSCIEAHPTIGADWEAAVGFTP
-3289 KGDCTQL
+3289 GDFYRV
-3296 ATTTSGNYTNLYM
+3296 A
-3309 MYYDNT
+3309 YYV
-3315 LGELKFKAGAYDNTW
+3315 
-3330 SYGSGR
+3330 GSG
-3336 RDDVNLES
+3336 
-3344 TGFTKATF
+3344 
-3352 NFGDFA
+3352 
-3358 DDAYNEHDN
+3358 
-3367 DAGTNYLPNYVT
+3367 
-3379 TSIVAN
+3379 
-3385 QSGAKGN
+3385 KG
-3392 ATVRPGIYY
+3392 
-3401 SVSAVPGVNTVRNG
+3401 
-3415 KVTTTDVVVAVW
+3415 
-3427 YDDVNKTLWY
+3427 
-3437 SYLENPL
+3437 
-3444 DYAGNRTAGGK
+3444 
-3455 RDSNGVS
+3455 
-3462 TEWTTPIPILDGHAG
+3462 H
-3477 GYCAI
+3477 
-3482 KADDKGGIHIAAY
+3482 
-3495 SRKDA
+3495 
-3500 GSLYYAYLADHT
+3500 
-3512 SEPTVVPVD
+3512 
-3521 TYGSTGQYITME
+3521 
-3533 VAYAGNEKYI
+3533 
-3543 PYIGYYMNSMSYP
+3543 
-3556 KYAYL
+3556 
-3561 VDTTS
+3561 
-3566 GIKAGVSDDNTYT
+3566 
-3579 GAWETILLPTESSI
+3579 
-3593 VLDDINIGIFKKDD
+3593 
-3607 GTLGIIPEQTENAGA
+3607 
-3622 KNGIAG
+3622 
-3628 GNGTSNPIFAYG
+3628 
-3640 IAQTG
+3640 
-3645 SGYIETAQLK
+3645 

>member
-1 MFKSIKSKV
+1 
-10 CYVLFF
+10 
-16 LCAITSFVVM
+16 
-26 GGGMT
+26 
-31 SCEVGLGASVDTQPP
+31 
-46 TVDIQEPAADFIVRE
+46 
-61 KFTMKGN
+61 
-68 CADEQGLQSVTVTLR
+68 
-83 NTQTA
+83 
-88 EYYPKTET
+88 
-96 PYEAKINKEQTEW
+96 
-109 ECVVDPF
+109 
-116 AEGNKIPDGSYE
+116 
-128 ATVIATDKAGRKTSA
+128 
-143 TKSFKID
+143 
-150 NTAPLLILT
+150 
-159 RPATKPN
+159 
-166 KDNKIDITSTD
+166 
-177 TYGQELSI
+177 
-185 TGQVADD
+185 
-192 SNVDLIEINV
+192 
-202 YDEQNKLK
+202 
-210 AVVPLTNVP
+210 
-219 PTIDMSVATW
+219 
-229 KDENYNLIYG
+229 
-239 DSKDGTKYYYCE
+239 
-251 VIVHDEARKIPF
+251 
-263 DENDKGNTLTYYY
+263 
-276 FNDDIYSDL
+276 
-285 LSVYKATELYKILNG
+285 
-300 SYTRENIKPF
+300 
-310 KNLSDEQIAT
+310 
-320 KVLEVKNILNEATK
+320 
-334 QTKKGTF
+334 
-341 SLNPENNPYFELD
+341 
-354 GYKEVGAD
+354 
-362 SVEEKASLLK
+362 
-372 AENPL
+372 
-377 TNGNPLNVSILVGL
+377 
-391 DQAPIVEDTIGIKLN
+391 
-406 KILFKDGKYTIDE
+406 
-419 ANPIWYIK
+419 
-427 PAADAKTKNELACRK
+427 
-442 LLTKVGANYKV
+442 
-453 SLKLTSSEVELEHEK
+453 
-468 TKETYVLP
+468 
-476 TLEVGNSY
+476 
-484 MVSVVGQDQNGIEFV
+484 
-499 QSYTHGIYF
+499 
-508 ESNGNPPRLK
+508 
-518 ITQPEGASVYLKKD
+518 
-532 SALEL
+532 
-537 SGTVE
+537 
-542 ADDFTTIKVYVEDKL
+542 
-557 IEGENSSWTST
+557 
-568 VNNPSMNLDGTGT
+568 GTGT

-613 ESEKGLTVN
+613 ESEKELTVY
-622 YDVEGPIIE
+622 YDVEGPVIE
-631 VNKIEPQVTFADANG
+631 VNSIAPQVTFADANG

-661 RIEDDFHRVD
+661 RIAEAFHRVD

-685 KVVAEKLI
+685 KVVAENLI

-725 IVAYDESGN
+725 IVAFDESGN

-788 TATITDDD
+788 IATIKDDD

-815 IITRTYLQ
+815 IITKTYSL
-823 EEITSNPWPLSYAA
+823 EEVTSNSWPLSYTV

-961 DFDYIVDLSNPTVT
+961 DFDYIVDLSKPTVT

-1012 QIIGANVAAPTVE
+1012 QIIGANAAAPTVE

-1085 LNKPTVQLYYNDV
+1085 LNKPTVQLYYNDGI
-1098 VASDN
+1098 ASDN

-1123 VADTPYSVVVTKDGA
+1123 LADTPYAVVVTKDGV

-1192 APAIEVI
+1192 APTIEVI

-1281 HNDPVIFETRIA
+1281 HNDPVVDSCFININN
-1293 MSGEASNV
+1293 SGDSKIEANSTV
-1301 IENNASLM
+1301 M
-1309 VNKAFTLSGVVE
+1309 VNKTFKLRGSVS
-1321 DSYKLKNITLQK
+1321 DSYKLNTVELTL
-1333 TDGVTTTEQNLQITK
+1333 TNGVTTLTPELSVGKSTDKNWNWEKSFNVSGNDIDLQN
-1348 TIDTRDTRWGWSSN
+1348 G
-1362 EITSLSDGAWTF
+1362 EWTV
-1374 TLTVEDA
+1374 TVKVTDE
-1381 SGKIASAKYKVT
+1381 SGKEVSSKFKVV
-1393 VDTVAPVISKP
+1393 VDTVAPAITKP
-1404 TLDFEMVASSGWF
+1404 TLNFEEAATDGWF
-1417 NKNSGTISGSVTDAT
+1417 KKNIATIAGSVTDGT
-1432 SKVSNVLYLVTNE
+1432 SKVLNVSYLVSNE
-1445 RYYPDSDNNGSHTK
+1445 RYYIDGVANHSQLTDQSFENTLGLTNNNYSR
-1459 LSTVAFDNALS
+1459 
-1470 LSENN
+1470 
-1475 FSKKHTFAE
+1475 KHTFAE
-1484 GLNYIYIKAI
+1484 GMNYVYIKAE
-1494 DNAGNVSYYGANGDV
+1494 DNAGNVSYYGQNGDV

-1515 TVPKVEFVKPANG
+1515 TVPGIAFETPSNG
-1528 EMISKKSDFSFIVN
+1528 AMISKNVAVN
-1542 LSDENSGFADGA
+1542 YTIKVSDEGSGFADGA
-1554 KATVKLAETSYSQDI
+1554 KATVKVVDNSTTRYTAQVAI
-1569 TISENK
+1569 TDGT
-1575 ISGTVGT
+1575 ISGTIPT
-1582 SYLNQIT
+1582 ADLKTIT
-1589 SNTTKLSVTV
+1589 SDTPKIVVSLA
-1599 KDKAG
+1599 DKAG
-1604 NETVSNLELAID
+1604 NTTESALSLAMD
-1616 NEAPTVNIANPAA
+1616 NTAPTVNIANPAA

-1649 TVQVYRTKIGA
+1649 TVKVYRTKIGA
-1660 ETVDATF
+1660 ETVDETF
-1667 NSKGYKLLQSFEG
+1667 NSKDYKLLQSFEG

-1688 EDVDTSVA
+1688 DEVDTSVA

-1791 EYTFDSDGKA
+1791 EYTFNSDGKA

-1811 GTTFTSTTGSALMAN
+1811 GTTFTSTTGSAMAN

-1841 YKVAGSYPNNSDTKV
+1841 YKVAGSYPNYSDTKV

-1883 YPPEGANWQ
+1883 YPPAGANWK

-1914 SSDANGISEVSATI
+1914 ASDANGISEVSATI
-1928 EGSATGVTV
+1928 EGSSTDVTV
-1937 EKTIATEI
+1937 EKTVTTDIP
-1945 ADGVNKIPGKIS
+1945 DGANKTPGKIS

-1978 ESGRENKLNYSIQL
+1978 KSGRENKLNYSIQL

-2024 VEKLYLKI
+2024 VEQLYLKI
-2032 TSSDVVPS
+2032 TSSDAVPS
-2040 VNDLSVWERFDE
+2040 VNDLSTWERFDE
-2052 YTSGSAWAIEFDGEN
+2052 YTSGSAWAIEFNGEN
-2067 PSNVVGSSEFK
+2067 PSTVVGFSEFK

-2095 DKNAESKTMYVWIY
+2095 DKDAESKTMYVWIY
-2109 GVDALGNTAQPVS
+2109 GVDALGNTAEPVS

-2233 AKEFNNQDGSNRP
+2233 AKEFNNQDGSNRT

-2256 SGKTSEPVIVQFE
+2256 SGKTSEPVIVQFD

-2292 SSGTIAKRQKYQTD
+2292 PSGTIVKRQKYQTD

-2320 DDSGIKQVKLNGVD
+2320 DDSGIKKVKLNGVD

-2402 VPSFTPELAASGNKV
+2402 VPTFTPELAASGNKV

-2426 SGKFSEPSG
+2426 SGKFSEPSSS
-2435 VSGNQSG
+2435 SGNQSG

-2458 QDKTYVIDPMISQ
+2458 QNKTYVIDPMISK

-2506 TLNQVPHANVRIGG
+2506 TLNEVPHANVRIGG

-2674 ANTGGAIPAGYSSA
+2674 ANTDGAIPAGYSSA

-2694 LSIPNNLSSSA
+2694 LSIPNNLSSPA
-2705 LKVKGTTVVKPEIV
+2705 LKVKGNTVVKPEIV

-2731 GSFDSTKLGV
+2731 DSKVDSFDSTNLGV

-2751 DEIRTGL
+2751 DEIRTDL

-2833 YQNSRDNGH
+2833 YQNSRENGH

-2898 REDNGTWTP
+2898 RSDNGTWTP

-2959 DRGEASW
+2959 DRGKASW
-2966 NGSAVIYTSND
+2966 NGSAVVYTSND

-2986 QKATYQ
+2986 KKATYQ
-2992 MDVVPYIKGID
+2992 MDVVPYIKGIYRAK
-3003 TTLTD
+3003 TVNTNRTRSGSVPILRK
-3008 LEKNNPSVYGRT
+3008 EANNYI
-3020 SLGKYPVYYYRQTTT
+3020 
-3035 PGSQKSEKIILDG
+3035 EG
-3048 FNIPSGSEITFEG
+3048 FNLGSSITAAITTAADGSGNSYKLSPTYSNG
-3061 GATATLNNDMSFT
+3061 VATYTVPD
-3074 LPENAKSGEIKVTV
+3074 TV
-3088 KNIEPLKNIESL
+3088 KDGYLSVKVNSVSSL
-3100 NNINNNDAKGDYTGS
+3100 NNINDDSKEYNKEVNPYLEETTYWSDNRSVRVWKNKSTDYFPGSASPVYPAMSMGSDGTLYASFSNYSDASVYYSKLGYKATLIFYTYDPSEETDIHVTGANTVNVVYSANYHGGYETSWTSNAGNAGGLYVYDENATAKNPGRDIKYNFNKLELFYHDKKLQQFKNMRVKRSNTATSGLVHVAYYDKDTSSIHYSNCPGNGNQAVGS
-3115 STYENHYN
+3115 SEYAWVNIDGSSDSDDTATYYN
-3123 RQPNGQNNDLLTDNV
+3123 SEKSV
-3138 ELAIWEMNSRA
+3138 VLANSSFEGTKRSSG
-3149 AIAETGELSEVV
+3149 TGES
-3161 MHVNPENGMVGLA
+3161 VGLA
-3174 FAHSQDLASYPNR
+3174 LTKSRYPVVVYYDTDNMILKVARATQENPKGNTSYWKVQYVLATGDINYKSMVDYISCDID
-3187 NKANNSYN
+3187 ANGNLHIVFQNGKNQLCYVKSTNASANGSEPYKFGQ
-3195 SYQTWITDWT
+3195 SVVIASGATWIDLTLKET
-3205 GVNQIGFVYDKDGNM
+3205 TPYVSYLSQINSKDGMNIA
-3220 FGTNGGTDTY
+3220 FYDSTFDTDFDGQANGEWETMVA
-3230 TPDKKTGRLGLISS
+3230 PLNFK
-3244 HWGPI
+3244 
-3249 TDTSTSHDNVSGYT
+3249 V
-3263 KYRRLRLEYLGI
+3263 
-3275 TRNGVYAS
+3275 S
-3283 NVNRFA
+3283 NVRSCIEAHPTPASSDWEAAVGFTP
-3289 KGDCTQL
+3289 GDFYRV
-3296 ATTTSGNYTNLYM
+3296 A
-3309 MYYDNT
+3309 YYV
-3315 LGELKFKAGAYDNTW
+3315 
-3330 SYGSGR
+3330 GSG
-3336 RDDVNLES
+3336 
-3344 TGFTKATF
+3344 
-3352 NFGDFA
+3352 
-3358 DDAYNEHDN
+3358 
-3367 DAGTNYLPNYVT
+3367 
-3379 TSIVAN
+3379 
-3385 QSGAKGN
+3385 KG
-3392 ATVRPGIYY
+3392 
-3401 SVSAVPGVNTVRNG
+3401 
-3415 KVTTTDVVVAVW
+3415 
-3427 YDDVNKTLWY
+3427 
-3437 SYLENPL
+3437 
-3444 DYAGNRTAGGK
+3444 
-3455 RDSNGVS
+3455 
-3462 TEWTTPIPILDGHAG
+3462 H
-3477 GYCAI
+3477 
-3482 KADDKGGIHIAAY
+3482 
-3495 SRKDA
+3495 
-3500 GSLYYAYLADHT
+3500 
-3512 SEPTVVPVD
+3512 
-3521 TYGSTGQYITME
+3521 
-3533 VAYAGNEKYI
+3533 
-3543 PYIGYYMNSMSYP
+3543 
-3556 KYAYL
+3556 
-3561 VDTTS
+3561 
-3566 GIKAGVSDDNTYT
+3566 
-3579 GAWETILLPTESSI
+3579 
-3593 VLDDINIGIFKKDD
+3593 
-3607 GTLGIIPEQTENAGA
+3607 
-3622 KNGIAG
+3622 
-3628 GNGTSNPIFAYG
+3628 
-3640 IAQTG
+3640 
-3645 SGYIETAQLK
+3645 

>member
-46 TVDIQEPAADFIVRE
+46 TVDIQEPSADFIVRE

-96 PYEAKINKEQTEW
+96 PYEATINKEQTEW

-150 NTAPLLILT
+150 NTPPLLILT

-192 SNVDLIEINV
+192 SNVDLIEIKVLDQDN
-202 YDEQNKLK
+202 QLK

-320 KVLEVKNILNEATK
+320 KVLEVKSILNEATN

-419 ANPIWYIK
+419 ENPIWYIK
-427 PAADAKTKNELACRK
+427 PAADAKTKNELACRR

-484 MVSVVGQDQNGIEFV
+484 LVSVVGQDQNGIEFV

-508 ESNGNPPRLK
+508 ESNGNPPKLK

-542 ADDFTTIKVYVEDKL
+542 AEDFTTIKVYVEDKL

-592 EFAQDESKEYFITVK
+592 EFSQDESKEYYITLK
-607 AFAGTK
+607 AYAGSK
-613 ESEKGLTVN
+613 ESEKELTVY
-622 YDVEGPIIE
+622 YDVEGPVIE
-631 VNKIEPQVTFADANG
+631 VNSIAPQVTFADANE

-661 RIEDDFHRVD
+661 RIAEAFHRVD
-671 TTNKKPTINIYKGN
+671 TTNKKPTINIYEGN
-685 KVVAEKLI
+685 KVLAEKLI
-693 YTATSETTSTT
+693 YTETAETTSTT

-740 VVYLNQDSDKPVI
+740 VVYLNQDSDKPEI

-768 SGSEYPNGGTK
+768 SGSVYPNGGTK
-779 NIIMAESPI
+779 NIIMAEAPI
-788 TATITDDD
+788 AATIKDDD
-796 KLSQVVVK
+796 KIAQVVVK

-815 IITRTYLQ
+815 IITRTYSQ

-862 FWFKINPGDPTIA
+862 FWFKIDAGAPTIA

-932 DALVVTET
+932 DAFVVTET

-948 YAVTDANGITTTR
+948 YAVTDSNGRTTTR
-961 DFDYIVDLSNPTVT
+961 DFDYIVDLSKPTVT

-980 PLQGISSTDYKFT
+980 PLQGITSTDYKFT
-993 GITSDVENEFT
+993 GTTSDVANEFT

-1123 VADTPYSVVVTKDGA
+1123 VAASPYAVVVTKDGVA
-1138 TLANGT
+1138 LTNGT
-1144 DYSVAQNA
+1144 DYSVTSSA

-1159 KNYVDGNYVFKV
+1159 NNYVDGNYVFKV

-1192 APAIEVI
+1192 APTIEVI

-1234 NPVAVTGT
+1234 NSVAVTGT

-1267 GNVSAEKE
+1267 GNISEEKE

-1281 HNDPVIFETRIA
+1281 HNDPVVDSCFVNINN
-1293 MSGEASNV
+1293 SGDSKIEANSTV
-1301 IENNASLM
+1301 M
-1309 VNKAFTLSGVVE
+1309 VNKTFKLRGSVS
-1321 DSYKLKNITLQK
+1321 DSYKLNTVELTL
-1333 TDGVTTTEQNLQITK
+1333 TNGVTTLTPELSVGKSTDKNWNWEKSFNVSGNAIDLQN
-1348 TIDTRDTRWGWSSN
+1348 G
-1362 EITSLSDGAWTF
+1362 EWTV
-1374 TLTVEDA
+1374 TVKVTDE
-1381 SGKIASAKYKVT
+1381 SGKEVSSKFKVV
-1393 VDTVAPVISKP
+1393 VDTVAPEITKP
-1404 TLDFEMVASSGWF
+1404 TLNFEEAATDGWF
-1417 NKNSGTISGSVTDAT
+1417 KKNIATIAGSVTDGT
-1432 SKVSNVLYLVTNE
+1432 SKVLNVSYLVSNE
-1445 RYYPDSDNNGSHTK
+1445 RYYIDGDANHSQLTDQSFENTLGLTNNNYSR
-1459 LSTVAFDNALS
+1459 
-1470 LSENN
+1470 
-1475 FSKKHTFAE
+1475 KHTFAE
-1484 GLNYIYIKAI
+1484 GKNYVYIKAE
-1494 DNAGNVSYYGANGDV
+1494 DNAGNVSYFGQNGDV
-1509 TCQIDT
+1509 NCQIDT
-1515 TVPKVEFVKPANG
+1515 TVPGIAFETPSNG
-1528 EMISKKSDFSFIVN
+1528 AMISKYVAVAYTIKV
-1542 LSDENSGFADGA
+1542 SDEGSGFADGA
-1554 KATVKLAETSYSQDI
+1554 KATVKVVDNSTTRDTAQVAI
-1569 TISENK
+1569 TDGT
-1575 ISGTVGT
+1575 ISGTIPIANLT
-1582 SYLNQIT
+1582 TIT
-1589 SNTTKLSVTV
+1589 SDTPKIVVSVA
-1599 KDKAG
+1599 DKAG
-1604 NETVSNLELAID
+1604 NTTESALSLAMD
-1616 NEAPTVNIANPAA
+1616 NTAPTVNIANPAA

-1649 TVQVYRTKIGA
+1649 TVKVYRTKIGA

-1688 EDVDTSVA
+1688 DDVDTSVA

-1710 TDTAGNAS
+1710 TDTAGNES

-1742 SGMTSAVYIWNKQ
+1742 TGMTSSVYIWNKQ

-1791 EYTFDSDGKA
+1791 EYTFDSDGQA
-1801 TLMFKVEDAE
+1801 TLMFEVVDAE
-1811 GTTFTSTTGSALMAN
+1811 GTPFKSTTGSAMAN
-1826 SPKLTDSQETPNTFG
+1826 SPKLTDSQETPNIFG

-1883 YPPEGANWQ
+1883 YPPVSANWK
-1892 TDSLINTAL
+1892 TDSLINTDL

-1937 EKTIATEI
+1937 EKTVTTDIS
-1945 ADGVNKIPGKIS
+1945 DGVNKTPGKIS

-2024 VEKLYLKI
+2024 VEQLYLKI
-2032 TSSDVVPS
+2032 TSSDAVPS
-2040 VNDLSVWERFDE
+2040 VNDLSAWERFDE
-2052 YTSGSAWAIEFDGEN
+2052 YTSGSAWAIEFNGED

-2109 GVDALGNTAQPVS
+2109 GVDALGNTAEPVS

-2171 QIDPSYNGTTFASDW
+2171 QIDPSYNGVTFASDW

-2194 TDGSG
+2194 KDGSG

-2292 SSGTIAKRQKYQTD
+2292 SSGTIVKRQKYQTD

-2320 DDSGIKQVKLNGVD
+2320 DDSGIKQVKLNGVS

-2402 VPSFTPELAASGNKV
+2402 APSFTPELAASGNKV

-2426 SGKFSEPSG
+2426 SGKFSEPSSN
-2435 VSGNQSG
+2435 SGNQSG

-2447 MFFTRTVNEGG
+2447 MFFTRTVDG
-2458 QDKTYVIDPMISQ
+2458 KTYVIDPMISQ

-2479 YASTDFTSANG
+2479 YVSTDFTSANG

-2498 TDISGNVI
+2498 SDISGNVI

-2540 IDGTPSQVSSSSVMF
+2540 IDGTPSQVSSLSVMF

-2626 AGNAVASKYSGT
+2626 AGNAVAQKYSGT

-2674 ANTGGAIPAGYSSA
+2674 ANTDGAIPAGYSSA

-2694 LSIPNNLSSSA
+2694 LSIPNNLSSPA
-2705 LKVKGTTVVKPEIV
+2705 LKVKGNTVVKPEIV

-2731 GSFDSTKLGV
+2731 GSFDSKDVGV
-2741 VDISDVHSDS
+2741 VDISNVHSDS

-2758 SDITITVEDFL
+2758 SDIEITVEDFL
-2769 KNEITDGEKTFTFN
+2769 KNGIEDGEKTFTFN
-2783 IWDKTEGLTYGTNSQ
+2783 IWDKTEGLTYGINSQ
-2798 KAEIKIKM
+2798 KAEIKIQM

-2813 EVPKAGFK
+2813 EAPKAGFK

-2833 YQNSRDNGH
+2833 YQNSRENGH
-2842 IELEGDLPKAVVTAL
+2842 IELEGDLPDLFKKSNTS
-2857 GNDPKVSGKITFR
+2857 GIYDRDPKVSGKITFR

-2884 YIPGLTSGFVTVAT
+2884 NIPGFTANDGFITVAT
-2898 REDNGTWTP
+2898 RADNGTWSS

-2935 MLHWNTAKITNV
+2935 MLHWNTAKITGV
-2947 AEKDVNVQVQAV
+2947 AAKDVNVQVQAI

-2966 NGSAVIYTSND
+2966 VNDAVKYTSNNP
-2977 ASTTGPTEA
+2977 SSVGPTEA

-2992 MDVVPYIKGID
+2992 MDVVPYIKGLD

-3048 FNIPSGSEITFEG
+3048 FNIPSASKITFEG

-3074 LPENAKSGEIKVTV
+3074 LHENAKSGEIKVTV
-3088 KNIEPLKNIESL
+3088 SNIESL
-3100 NNINNNDAKGDYTGS
+3100 NNINNNDANGDYTGS

-3161 MHVNPENGMVGLA
+3161 MRVNPENGMIGFA
-3174 FAHSQDLASYPNR
+3174 FAHSQDLASYPNGI
-3187 NKANNSYN
+3187 NN

-3205 GVNQIGFVYDKDGNM
+3205 GVNQIGFVYDKYGNM

-3230 TPDKKTGRLGLISS
+3230 TPSKKTGRLGLISS

-3249 TDTSTSHDNVSGYT
+3249 TDKSTSSDSVSGYT
-3263 KYRRLRLEYLGI
+3263 NYRRLRLEYLGI

-3309 MYYDNT
+3309 MYYDNV
-3315 LGELKFKAGAYDNTW
+3315 LGELKFKAGAYDNTL
-3330 SYGSGR
+3330 SYGSGW
-3336 RDDVNLES
+3336 RDDVNLETFS
-3344 TGFTKATF
+3344 FTKADF
-3352 NFGDFA
+3352 SFGDFA
-3358 DDAYNEHDN
+3358 DDAYNQSDN
-3367 DAGTNYLPNYVT
+3367 AAGTNYKPNYAT

-3385 QSGAKGN
+3385 QSGANGN
-3392 ATVRPGIYY
+3392 PSVRPGIYY
-3401 SVSAVPGVNTVRNG
+3401 SVSAVDSTVADANG
-3415 KVTTTDVVVAVW
+3415 KDVAVAVW

-3437 SYLENPL
+3437 SYLVNPL
-3444 DYAGNRTAGGK
+3444 DKAGDRDYKNKGTDTA
-3455 RDSNGVS
+3455 DSSIGVIS
-3462 TEWTTPIPILDGHAG
+3462 TEWAEPIPILDGHAG

-3500 GSLYYAYLADHT
+3500 GSLYYAYLADYT
-3512 SEPTVVPVD
+3512 SKPTVVPVD
-3521 TYGSTGQYITME
+3521 TYGSAGQYITME
-3533 VAYAGNEKYI
+3533 VAYDGNGKYI

-3593 VLDDINIGIFKKDD
+3593 VLDDINIGIFKNDD
-3607 GTLGIIPEQTENAGA
+3607 GTLKAIPKQTENAGA

>member
-46 TVDIQEPAADFIVRE
+46 TVDIQEPSADFIVRE

-96 PYEAKINKEQTEW
+96 PYEATINKEQTEW

-150 NTAPLLILT
+150 NTPPLLILT
-159 RPATKPN
+159 RPSTTLDENGNIILN
-166 KDNKIDITSTD
+166 KTD
-177 TYGQELSI
+177 TYGQDFTI

-192 SNVDLIEINV
+192 SNVDLIEMSI
-202 YDEQNKLK
+202 YDDKGDLK
-210 AVVPLTNVP
+210 ATVPLTNVP

-229 KDENYNLIYG
+229 QDESYNKIYG
-239 DSKDGTKYYYCE
+239 NLKDGTKYYSCK
-251 VIVHDEARKIPF
+251 IVVYDEARKIPS
-263 DENDKGNTLTYYY
+263 DKDDKGNYQSYYY
-276 FNDDIYSDL
+276 LQKNIPTD
-285 LSVYKATELYKILNG
+285 YKPTEIYKILNG
-300 SYTRENIKPF
+300 TYTKENIKYF
-310 KNLSDEQIAT
+310 KDNNFSEEQIAE
-320 KVLEVKNILNEATK
+320 KVKELKSIILSSEK
-334 QTKKGTF
+334 QTESGTF
-341 SLNPENNPYFELD
+341 SLNPENNPYFELSSCQIANGKTIEENIAVFKSD
-354 GYKEVGAD
+354 KNTLKNDDELSIKIRTGLDNIALDED
-362 SVEEKASLLK
+362 SVGVKFNEIKIV
-372 AENPL
+372 
-377 TNGNPLNVSILVGL
+377 NGVYS
-391 DQAPIVEDTIGIKLN
+391 
-406 KILFKDGKYTIDE
+406 IDE
-419 ANPIWYIK
+419 ENPIWFIK
-427 PAADAKTKNELACRK
+427 PKADVLDDNEKNCRELLQPSA
-442 LLTKVGANYKV
+442 LGYDITLELNY
-453 SLKLTSSEVELEHEK
+453 SE
-468 TKETYVLP
+468 KENTIKDTDITYLLP
-476 TLEVGNSY
+476 TLKVGNY
-484 MVSVVGQDQNGIEFV
+484 YVVSVVGHDQNGVEFV
-499 QSYTHGIYF
+499 NNNNQGIYF
-508 ESNGNPPRLK
+508 ESSGEAPTLR
-518 ITQPEGASVYLKKD
+518 ITEPNVASLYLKRN
-532 SALEL
+532 SSLEL

-542 ADDFTTIKVYVEDKL
+542 ADDFTTVKLYVNDKL
-557 IEGENSSWTST
+557 VEGKNSTWTSS
-568 VNNPSMNLDGTGT
+568 VNTPSLKLDGTGT
-581 GVWSGIVIPAS
+581 GVWKNLEIPAS
-592 EFAQDESKEYFITVK
+592 EFSQNESKEYYVSVK
-607 AFAGTK
+607 AFTGTK
-613 ESEKGLTVN
+613 ESEKGVTVY
-622 YDVEGPIIE
+622 YDVEGPSIE
-631 VNKIEPQVTFADANG
+631 ITEISPLVAFEDVNGQLRN
-646 NIRSDNVNGVFAVQV
+646 DNVNGIFDVKA
-661 RIEDDFHRVD
+661 IIIDSYHRVD
-671 TTNKKPTINIYKGN
+671 TSINKPIINVYKGN
-685 KVVAEKLI
+685 S
-693 YTATSETTSTT
+693 TASENLLYSASSDITNTI
-704 WNINTREG
+704 WKINTREG
-712 KFADLD
+712 KFASID

-725 IVAYDESGN
+725 VIAYDESGN
-734 ESKLTK
+734 QSKLSK

-753 ELTNLVSGEVDGKDY
+753 ELINVVSGVVDGKDY
-768 SGSEYPNGGTK
+768 SGNTYPEGGIENVVTVGSSIET
-779 NIIMAESPI
+779 NIL
-788 TATITDDD
+788 DDD
-796 KLSQVVVK
+796 KIEQISVT
-804 IKPNGT
+804 IRPNGT
-810 EVEQE
+810 NDENQVIREIFEGSELKSNFDIPKDIGSYLIE
-815 IITRTYLQ
+815 II
-823 EEITSNPWPLSYAA
+823 A
-837 PKSVGNY
+837 
-844 VAEIEVT
+844 T
-851 DETGITSDVAK
+851 DNTGISSDLVK
-862 FWFKINPGDPTIA
+862 FWFRVKAGDPSIF
-875 INNGSY
+875 INNGKY
-881 FGTTG
+881 FGSTG
-886 KPINVQGSVSG
+886 KTITVEGSVSG
-897 FGGLVIYNKYDV
+897 FGGLVVYNDYDKENP
-909 DTSTGTK
+909 SNGK
-916 ISGSQ
+916 ISGPQ
-921 PDVLDTTFSFE
+921 PDSLSTSFNFR
-932 DALVVTET
+932 DDFIVTENI
-940 TEGKASCK
+940 EGEYNKN
-948 YAVTDANGITTTR
+948 YTVVDAGMGTKTATL
-961 DFDYIVDLSNPTVT
+961 DYIVDLSKPTVSA
-975 TTLQI
+975 TLQI
-980 PLQGISSTDYKFT
+980 PLQGITSTDYKFT
-993 GITSDVENEFT
+993 GTTSDVANEFT
-1004 SGVEAIFY
+1004 SGVESIFY

-1123 VADTPYSVVVTKDGA
+1123 LAASPYAVVVTKDGA

-1192 APAIEVI
+1192 APTIEVI

-1207 TAAKLSIK
+1207 TATKLSIK

-1225 SITAKDSQG
+1225 SISETTGTAKDSQG
-1234 NPVAVTGT
+1234 NTINVTGT
-1242 TSWSVK
+1242 TSWTLK
-1248 DIQTVEGESTY
+1248 DIHTVEGESPY

-1267 GNVSAEKE
+1267 GNVSDETT
-1275 YTLKVD
+1275 YVLKVD
-1281 HNDPVIFETRIA
+1281 HNDPVIDSCFININN
-1293 MSGEASNV
+1293 SGDSKIEANSTV
-1301 IENNASLM
+1301 M
-1309 VNKAFTLSGVVE
+1309 VNKTFKLRGSVS
-1321 DSYKLKNITLQK
+1321 DSYKLNNVELTL
-1333 TDGVTTTEQNLQITK
+1333 TNGVTTLTPELSVGKSTDKNWNWEK
-1348 TIDTRDTRWGWSSN
+1348 PFNVSGNDIDLENG
-1362 EITSLSDGAWTF
+1362 EWTV
-1374 TLTVEDA
+1374 TVKVTDE
-1381 SGKIASAKYKVT
+1381 SGKEVSSKFKVV
-1393 VDTVAPVISKP
+1393 VDTVAPAITKP
-1404 TLDFEMVASSGWF
+1404 TLNFEEAATDGWF
-1417 NKNSGTISGSVTDAT
+1417 KKNIATIAGSVTDGT
-1432 SKVSNVLYLVTNE
+1432 SKVLNVSYLVSNE
-1445 RYYPDSDNNGSHTK
+1445 RYYIDSDANHSQLTDQSFENTLGLTNNNYSR
-1459 LSTVAFDNALS
+1459 
-1470 LSENN
+1470 
-1475 FSKKHTFAE
+1475 KHTFAE
-1484 GLNYIYIKAI
+1484 GMNYVYIKAE
-1494 DNAGNVSYYGANGDV
+1494 DNAGNVSYYGQNGDV

-1515 TVPKVEFVKPANG
+1515 TVPGIVFETPSNG
-1528 EMISKKSDFSFIVN
+1528 AMISKNVAVVYTIKV
-1542 LSDENSGFADGA
+1542 LDEGSGFADVA
-1554 KATVKLAETSYSQDI
+1554 KATVKVVDNSTTRYTAQIAI
-1569 TISENK
+1569 TDGT
-1575 ISGTVGT
+1575 ISGTIPT
-1582 SYLNQIT
+1582 ANLTTIT
-1589 SNTTKLSVTV
+1589 SDTPKIVVSVA
-1599 KDKAG
+1599 DKAG
-1604 NETVSNLELAID
+1604 NTTESALSLAMD
-1616 NEAPTVNIANPAA
+1616 NTAPTVNIANPAA

-1667 NSKGYKLLQSFEG
+1667 NSKDYKLLQSFEG

-1688 EDVDTSVA
+1688 DDVDTSVA

-1791 EYTFDSDGKA
+1791 EYTFNSDGKA

-1811 GTTFTSTTGSALMAN
+1811 GTTFTSTTGSAMAN

-1883 YPPEGANWQ
+1883 YPPVGANWK
-1892 TDSLINTAL
+1892 TDSLINTDL

-1914 SSDANGISEVSATI
+1914 ASDANGISEVSATI

-1937 EKTIATEI
+1937 EKTVTTDIS
-1945 ADGVNKIPGKIS
+1945 DGVNKTPGKIS

-2024 VEKLYLKI
+2024 VEQLYLKI
-2032 TSSDVVPS
+2032 TSSDAVPS
-2040 VNDLSVWERFDE
+2040 VNDLSTWERFDE
-2052 YTSGSAWAIEFDGEN
+2052 YTSGSAWAIEFNGED

-2109 GVDALGNTAQPVS
+2109 GVDALGNTAEPVS

-2171 QIDPSYNGTTFASDW
+2171 QIDPSYNGVTFASDW

-2194 TDGSG
+2194 KDGSG

-2233 AKEFNNQDGSNRP
+2233 AKEFNNQNGDNRP

-2292 SSGTIAKRQKYQTD
+2292 SSGTIVKRQKYQTD

-2320 DDSGIKQVKLNGVD
+2320 DDSGIKQVKLNGVS

-2372 TKTYVIWAQEGSD
+2372 TKTYVIWAQEGSE

-2402 VPSFTPELAASGNKV
+2402 APSFTPELAASGNKV

-2426 SGKFSEPSG
+2426 SGKFGEPSG

-2447 MFFTRTVNEGG
+2447 MFFTRTVDG
-2458 QDKTYVIDPMISQ
+2458 KTYVIDPMISQ

-2479 YASTDFTSANG
+2479 YVSTDFTSANG

-2498 TDISGNVI
+2498 SDISGNVI

-2540 IDGTPSQVSSSSVMF
+2540 IDGTPSQVSSLSVMF

-2626 AGNAVASKYSGT
+2626 AGNAVVKKYSGT

-2674 ANTGGAIPAGYSSA
+2674 ANTDGAIPAGYSSA

-2694 LSIPNNLSSSA
+2694 LSIPNNLSSPA
-2705 LKVKGTTVVKPEIV
+2705 LKVKGNTVVKPEIV

-2731 GSFDSTKLGV
+2731 GSFDSTNLGV
-2741 VDISDVHSDS
+2741 VDISNVHSDS

-2758 SDITITVEDFL
+2758 SDIEITVEDFL
-2769 KNEITDGEKTFTFN
+2769 KNGIEDGEKTFTFN

-2798 KAEIKIKM
+2798 KAEIKIQM
-2806 NVAIRDS
+2806 DVAIRDS
-2813 EVPKAGFK
+2813 EAPKAGFK
-2821 QFYWNSETDNSL
+2821 QFYWNSESDNSL
-2833 YQNSRDNGH
+2833 YQNSRENGH
-2842 IELEGDLPKAVVTAL
+2842 IELESDLSDAVVNKY

-2884 YIPGLTSGFVTVAT
+2884 NIPGLTSGFVTVAT
-2898 REDNGTWTP
+2898 RADNGTWSS

-2947 AEKDVNVQVQAV
+2947 AATDVNVQVQAV

-2966 NGSAVIYTSND
+2966 VNDAVKYTSNNP
-2977 ASTTGPTEA
+2977 SSVGPTEA

-2992 MDVVPYIKGID
+2992 MDVVPYIKGLD

-3035 PGSQKSEKIILDG
+3035 SGSQKSEKIILDG

-3074 LPENAKSGEIKVTV
+3074 LHENAKSGEIKVTV
-3088 KNIEPLKNIESL
+3088 SNIESL
-3100 NNINNNDAKGDYTGS
+3100 NNINNNDANGDYTGS

-3161 MHVNPENGMVGLA
+3161 MRVNPENGMIGFA
-3174 FAHSQDLASYPNR
+3174 FAHSQDLASYPNGI
-3187 NKANNSYN
+3187 NN

-3205 GVNQIGFVYDKDGNM
+3205 GVNQIGFVYDKYGNM

-3230 TPDKKTGRLGLISS
+3230 TPSKKTGRLGLISS

-3249 TDTSTSHDNVSGYT
+3249 TDKSTSNDNVSGYT

-3296 ATTTSGNYTNLYM
+3296 ATTTSGDDKYTNLYM
-3309 MYYDNT
+3309 MYYDNV
-3315 LGELKFKAGAYDNTW
+3315 LGELKFKAGTYDNTW

-3336 RDDVNLES
+3336 NDDVNLES
-3344 TGFTKATF
+3344 TGFIKATF

-3358 DDAYNEHDN
+3358 DDAYNERDN
-3367 DAGTNYLPNYVT
+3367 AAGTNYLPNYVT

-3385 QSGAKGN
+3385 QSGANGN
-3392 ATVRPGIYY
+3392 PSVRPGIYY
-3401 SVSAVPGVNTVRNG
+3401 SVSAVQTSSG
-3415 KVTTTDVVVAVW
+3415 DVVVAVW
-3427 YDDVNKTLWY
+3427 YDDANKTLWY
-3437 SYLENPL
+3437 SYLANPL
-3444 DYAGNRTAGGK
+3444 ANAGN
-3455 RDSNGVS
+3455 RDSNGAVS
-3462 TEWTTPIPILDGHAG
+3462 TEWTKPIPILDGHAG

-3500 GSLYYAYLADHT
+3500 GSLYYAYLADYT
-3512 SEPTVVPVD
+3512 SKPTVVPVD
-3521 TYGSTGQYITME
+3521 TYGSAGQYITME
-3533 VAYAGNEKYI
+3533 VAYDGNGKYI

-3593 VLDDINIGIFKKDD
+3593 VLDDINIGIFKNDD
-3607 GTLGIIPEQTENAGA
+3607 GTLKAIPKQTENAGA

>member
-362 SVEEKASLLK
+362 SVEEKATLLK

-406 KILFKDGKYTIDE
+406 KILFQDGKYTIDE

-484 MVSVVGQDQNGIEFV
+484 LVSVVGQDQNGIEFV

-542 ADDFTTIKVYVEDKL
+542 AEDFTTIKVYVEDKL

-568 VNNPSMNLDGTGT
+568 VNNPAMNLDGTGT

-607 AFAGTK
+607 AFAGSK
-613 ESEKGLTVN
+613 ESEKELTVY
-622 YDVEGPIIE
+622 YDVEGPVIE
-631 VNKIEPQVTFADANG
+631 VNSIAPQVTFADANG

-661 RIEDDFHRVD
+661 RIAEAFHRVD
-671 TTNKKPTINIYKGN
+671 TTNKKPTINIYEGN
-685 KVVAEKLI
+685 KVLAEKLI

-725 IVAYDESGN
+725 IVAFDESGN

-768 SGSEYPNGGTK
+768 SGSVYPNGGTK
-779 NIIMAESPI
+779 NIIMAEAPI
-788 TATITDDD
+788 AATIKDDD
-796 KLSQVVVK
+796 KIAQVVVK

-815 IITRTYLQ
+815 IITRTYSQ

-862 FWFKINPGDPTIA
+862 FWFKIDAGAPTIA

-932 DALVVTET
+932 DAFVVTET

-948 YAVTDANGITTTR
+948 YAVTDSNGRTTTR
-961 DFDYIVDLSNPTVT
+961 DFDYTVDLSKPTVSA
-975 TTLQI
+975 TLQI

-1004 SGVEAIFY
+1004 SGVESIFY
-1012 QIIGANVAAPTVE
+1012 QILASNAAAPTVE

-1085 LNKPTVQLYYNDV
+1085 LNKPTVQLYYNDGI
-1098 VASDN
+1098 ASDN

-1123 VADTPYSVVVTKDGA
+1123 LAASPYAVVVTKDGV

-1144 DYSVAQNA
+1144 DYSVTSSA
-1152 GKYNVTI
+1152 GKYNVALN
-1159 KNYVDGNYVFKV
+1159 NYVDGNYVFKV

-1192 APAIEVI
+1192 APTIEVI

-1281 HNDPVIFETRIA
+1281 HNDPVVDSCFVNINNTGDSRV
-1293 MSGEASNV
+1293 EANSTV
-1301 IENNASLM
+1301 M
-1309 VNKAFTLSGVVE
+1309 VNKLFKLRGSVSDT
-1321 DSYKLKNITLQK
+1321 YKLRTVELTL
-1333 TDGVTTTEQNLQITK
+1333 TNGVTTLTPELSVGKSTDKNWNWEKSFNVSGNDIDLQN
-1348 TIDTRDTRWGWSSN
+1348 G
-1362 EITSLSDGAWTF
+1362 EWTV
-1374 TLTVEDA
+1374 TVKVTDE
-1381 SGKIASAKYKVT
+1381 SGKEVSSKFKVV
-1393 VDTVAPVISKP
+1393 VDTVAPAITKP
-1404 TLDFEMVASSGWF
+1404 TLNFEEAATDGWF
-1417 NKNSGTISGSVTDAT
+1417 KKNIATIAGSVTDGT
-1432 SKVSNVLYLVTNE
+1432 SKVLNISYLVSNE
-1445 RYYPDSDNNGSHTK
+1445 RYYIDGVANHSQLTDQSFENTLGLTNNNYSR
-1459 LSTVAFDNALS
+1459 
-1470 LSENN
+1470 
-1475 FSKKHTFAE
+1475 KHTFAE
-1484 GLNYIYIKAI
+1484 GMNYVYIKAE
-1494 DNAGNVSYYGANGDV
+1494 DNAGNVSYYGQNGDV

-1515 TVPKVEFVKPANG
+1515 TVPAIAFETPSNG
-1528 EMISKKSDFSFIVN
+1528 AMISKNVAVN
-1542 LSDENSGFADGA
+1542 YTIKVSDEGSGFADGA
-1554 KATVKLAETSYSQDI
+1554 KATVKVVDNSTTRYTDQVAI
-1569 TISENK
+1569 TQGT
-1575 ISGTVGT
+1575 ISGTIPT
-1582 SYLNQIT
+1582 ANLTTIT
-1589 SNTTKLSVTV
+1589 SDTPKIVVSVA
-1599 KDKAG
+1599 DKAG
-1604 NETVSNLELAID
+1604 NTTESALSLAMD
-1616 NEAPTVNIANPAA
+1616 NTAPTVNIANPAA

-1883 YPPEGANWQ
+1883 YPPAGANWQ

-1914 SSDANGISEVSATI
+1914 ASDANGISEVSATI

-1937 EKTIATEI
+1937 EKTVTTDIP
-1945 ADGVNKIPGKIS
+1945 DGANKTPGKIS

-1978 ESGRENKLNYSIQL
+1978 KSGRENKLNYSIQL

-2024 VEKLYLKI
+2024 VEQLYLKI
-2032 TSSDVVPS
+2032 TSSDAVPS
-2040 VNDLSVWERFDE
+2040 VNDLSTWERFDE
-2052 YTSGSAWAIEFDGEN
+2052 YTSGSAWAIEFNGEN

-2095 DKNAESKTMYVWIY
+2095 DKDAESKTMYVWIY
-2109 GVDALGNTAQPVS
+2109 GVDALGNTAEPVS

-2171 QIDPSYNGTTFASDW
+2171 QIDPSYNGVTFASDW

-2292 SSGTIAKRQKYQTD
+2292 SSGTIVKRQKYQTD

-2344 DDNNLPTSQTNYSNY
+2344 DDNNPTTSQTNYSNY
-2359 QMNIPVGETSGFG
+2359 QMNIPVGATSGFG

-2426 SGKFSEPSG
+2426 SGKFSEPSST
-2435 VSGNQSG
+2435 SGNQSG

-2458 QDKTYVIDPMISQ
+2458 QDKTYVIDPMISK

-2479 YASTDFTSANG
+2479 YASTNFTSANG

-2506 TLNQVPHANVRIGG
+2506 TLNEVPHANVRIGG

-2674 ANTGGAIPAGYSSA
+2674 ANTDGAIPAGYSSA

-2694 LSIPNNLSSSA
+2694 LSIPNNLSSPA
-2705 LKVKGTTVVKPEIV
+2705 LKVKGNTVVKPEIV

-2731 GSFDSTKLGV
+2731 DSFDSKDVGV

-2758 SDITITVEDFL
+2758 SDIEITVEDFL
-2769 KNEITDGEKTFTFN
+2769 KNGIADGEKTFTFN
-2783 IWDKTEGLTYGTNSQ
+2783 IWDKTEGLTYGINSQ
-2798 KAEIKIKM
+2798 KAEIKIQM

-2833 YQNSRDNGH
+2833 YQNSRENGH
-2842 IELEGDLPKAVVTAL
+2842 IELEGDLPDAVVTAL

-2884 YIPGLTSGFVTVAT
+2884 NIPGLTSGFVTVAT

-2959 DRGEASW
+2959 DRGKASW
-2966 NGSAVIYTSND
+2966 NGSAVVYTSND
-2977 ASTTGPTEA
+2977 ASSTAPTEA
-2986 QKATYQ
+2986 PKATYQ
-2992 MDVVPYIKGID
+2992 VDVVPYIKGIYRAK
-3003 TTLTD
+3003 TVNTNRTRSGAVPILRKETD
-3008 LEKNNPSVYGRT
+3008 NYIE
-3020 SLGKYPVYYYRQTTT
+3020 
-3035 PGSQKSEKIILDG
+3035 G
-3048 FNIPSGSEITFEG
+3048 FNLGSSITAAITTAADGSGNSYSLSPTYSNG
-3061 GATATLNNDMSFT
+3061 VATYTVPDTVKDGYLS
-3074 LPENAKSGEIKVTV
+3074 VTV
-3088 KNIEPLKNIESL
+3088 NVTVNGKVNSVSSL
-3100 NNINNNDAKGDYTGS
+3100 NNINDDSKEYNKEVNPYLEETTYWTDNRSVRVWKNESTDYFPGSGSPVYPAMSMGSGGTLYASFSNYSDASVYYSQMGGSATKVFYTFDPSEETDIHVSGTGTVNVAYSANYHGGYESSWSNAAGSAGGLYVYDVNARAKNPGRDIYYKFNKFELFYHNKMLQQFKNMRVKRSNTANAGLVHVAYYDKVTSSIHYSNCPGNGNQAEGASEYAWVNIDGS
-3115 STYENHYN
+3115 SDSHDTATYYN
-3123 RQPNGQNNDLLTDNV
+3123 SEKSV
-3138 ELAIWEMNSRA
+3138 VLANSSFEGTKRSSG
-3149 AIAETGELSEVV
+3149 TGES
-3161 MHVNPENGMVGLA
+3161 VGLA
-3174 FAHSQDLASYPNR
+3174 LTKSRYPVVVYYDTDNMILKVARAIQENPKGNTSYWKVQDVLATGDINYKSMVDYISCDID
-3187 NKANNSYN
+3187 ANGNLHIVFQNGKNQLCYVKSTNASANGSAPYKFGQ
-3195 SYQTWITDWT
+3195 SVVIASGATWIDLTLKGT
-3205 GVNQIGFVYDKDGNM
+3205 TPYVSYLSQINSKDGMNIA
-3220 FGTNGGTDTY
+3220 FYDSTFDTDFDGQANGEWETMVA
-3230 TPDKKTGRLGLISS
+3230 PLNFK
-3244 HWGPI
+3244 
-3249 TDTSTSHDNVSGYT
+3249 V
-3263 KYRRLRLEYLGI
+3263 
-3275 TRNGVYAS
+3275 S
-3283 NVNRFA
+3283 NVRSCIEAHPTPTSSVWEAAVGFTP
-3289 KGDCTQL
+3289 GDFYRV
-3296 ATTTSGNYTNLYM
+3296 A
-3309 MYYDNT
+3309 YYV
-3315 LGELKFKAGAYDNTW
+3315 
-3330 SYGSGR
+3330 GSG
-3336 RDDVNLES
+3336 
-3344 TGFTKATF
+3344 
-3352 NFGDFA
+3352 
-3358 DDAYNEHDN
+3358 
-3367 DAGTNYLPNYVT
+3367 
-3379 TSIVAN
+3379 
-3385 QSGAKGN
+3385 KG
-3392 ATVRPGIYY
+3392 
-3401 SVSAVPGVNTVRNG
+3401 
-3415 KVTTTDVVVAVW
+3415 
-3427 YDDVNKTLWY
+3427 
-3437 SYLENPL
+3437 
-3444 DYAGNRTAGGK
+3444 
-3455 RDSNGVS
+3455 
-3462 TEWTTPIPILDGHAG
+3462 H
-3477 GYCAI
+3477 
-3482 KADDKGGIHIAAY
+3482 
-3495 SRKDA
+3495 
-3500 GSLYYAYLADHT
+3500 
-3512 SEPTVVPVD
+3512 
-3521 TYGSTGQYITME
+3521 
-3533 VAYAGNEKYI
+3533 
-3543 PYIGYYMNSMSYP
+3543 
-3556 KYAYL
+3556 
-3561 VDTTS
+3561 
-3566 GIKAGVSDDNTYT
+3566 
-3579 GAWETILLPTESSI
+3579 
-3593 VLDDINIGIFKKDD
+3593 
-3607 GTLGIIPEQTENAGA
+3607 
-3622 KNGIAG
+3622 
-3628 GNGTSNPIFAYG
+3628 
-3640 IAQTG
+3640 
-3645 SGYIETAQLK
+3645 

>member
-1 MFKSIKSKV
+1 MFKKFVNSKGL
-10 CYVLFF
+10 CILFF
-16 LCAITSFVVM
+16 VCVITSFVIM

-166 KDNKIDITSTD
+166 KENKIDITSTD

-192 SNVDLIEINV
+192 SNVDLIEIKVLDQDN
-202 YDEQNKLK
+202 QLK

-239 DSKDGTKYYYCE
+239 DSKSGTKYYYCE

-263 DENDKGNTLTYYY
+263 DENDKGNTIKYYY
-276 FNDDIYSDL
+276 FKDDIYSDL
-285 LSVYKATELYKILNG
+285 LSVYKSTELYKILNG

-354 GYKEVGAD
+354 GFKEVDTD
-362 SVEEKASLLK
+362 SIEEKATVLK
-372 AENPL
+372 LKNPL
-377 TNGNPLNVSILVGL
+377 TNGNPLNISILVGL

-427 PAADAKTKNELACRK
+427 PATDAKTKNELACRK

-453 SLKLTSSEVELEHEK
+453 SLKLTSSEVELEHEQ
-468 TKETYVLP
+468 TKEKYVLP

-484 MVSVVGQDQNGIEFV
+484 IVSVVGQDQNGIEFV

-661 RIEDDFHRVD
+661 RIEEDFHRVD

-685 KVVAEKLI
+685 KVVAENLI

-725 IVAYDESGN
+725 IVAFDESGN

-788 TATITDDD
+788 TATIKDDD

-815 IITRTYLQ
+815 IITKTYLQ
-823 EEITSNPWPLSYAA
+823 EEITSNPWPLSYTA

-862 FWFKINPGDPTIA
+862 FWFKIDAGAPTIA

-932 DALVVTET
+932 DAFVVTET

-948 YAVTDANGITTTR
+948 YAVTDSNGRTTTR
-961 DFDYIVDLSNPTVT
+961 DFDYIVDLSKPTVT

-1025 SAGWTEVSAS
+1025 SAGWTEVPAS

-1085 LNKPTVQLYYNDV
+1085 LNKPTVQLYYNDGI
-1098 VASDN
+1098 ASDN

-1123 VADTPYSVVVTKDGA
+1123 VADTPYSVVVTKDGV

-1192 APAIEVI
+1192 APTIEVI

-1281 HNDPVIFETRIA
+1281 HNDPVVDSCFININN
-1293 MSGEASNV
+1293 SGDSKIEANSTV
-1301 IENNASLM
+1301 M
-1309 VNKAFTLSGVVE
+1309 VNKTFKLRGSVS
-1321 DSYKLKNITLQK
+1321 DSYKLNSIEMTV
-1333 TDGVTTTEQNLQITK
+1333 TNGVTTLTPELSVEKTSNKNWNWEKSFNVSGNNIDLQN
-1348 TIDTRDTRWGWSSN
+1348 G
-1362 EITSLSDGAWTF
+1362 EWTV
-1374 TLTVEDA
+1374 TVKVTDE
-1381 SGKIASAKYKVT
+1381 SGKEVSSKFKVI
-1393 VDTVAPVISKP
+1393 VDTVAPAITKP
-1404 TLDFEMVASSGWF
+1404 TLDFGISPSNGWF
-1417 NKNSGTISGSVTDAT
+1417 KKNIATIAGSVTDGT
-1432 SKVSNVLYLVTNE
+1432 SKLANVSYLVTNE
-1445 RYYPDSDNNGSHTK
+1445 RYYPDSDNDGSHTK
-1459 LSTVAFDNALS
+1459 LSSVAFDNPLS
-1470 LSENN
+1470 ISNN
-1475 FSKKHTFAE
+1475 TYSKKHTFAE
-1484 GLNYIYIKAI
+1484 GINYVYIKAE
-1494 DNAGNVSYYGANGDV
+1494 DNAGNVSYYGQNGDV

-1515 TVPKVEFVKPANG
+1515 SVPVMAFEKPANG
-1528 EMISKKSDFSFIVN
+1528 EMISKNVDLSFAVA
-1542 LSDENSGFADGA
+1542 LSDENSGFAEGT
-1554 KATVKLAETSYSQDI
+1554 KATVTLAETTYSQAI
-1569 TISENK
+1569 AIANNK
-1575 ISGTVGT
+1575 VSGTIAK
-1582 SYLNQIT
+1582 SYLTQIT
-1589 SNTTKLSVTV
+1589 SNSTKLIVSVS
-1599 KDKAG
+1599 DAAG
-1604 NETVSNLELAID
+1604 NVASTNLELAID

-1635 ILVNGTASDNVGLQ
+1635 ILVNGTSSDNVGLQ
-1649 TVQVYRTKIGA
+1649 TVKVYRTKIGA

-1688 EDVDTSVA
+1688 DDVDTSVT

-1770 LKISTDNGTS
+1770 LKISTDNGTN

-1791 EYTFDSDGKA
+1791 EYTFNSDGKA

-1811 GTTFTSTTGSALMAN
+1811 GTTFTSTTGSAMAN

-1883 YPPEGANWQ
+1883 YPPAGANWK

-1914 SSDANGISEVSATI
+1914 ASDANGISEVSATI

-1937 EKTIATEI
+1937 EKTVTTDIP
-1945 ADGVNKIPGKIS
+1945 DGANKTPGKIS

-1978 ESGRENKLNYSIQL
+1978 KSGRENKLNYSIQL

-2024 VEKLYLKI
+2024 VEQLYLKI
-2032 TSSDVVPS
+2032 TSSDAVPS
-2040 VNDLSVWERFDE
+2040 VNDLSTWERFDE
-2052 YTSGSAWAIEFDGEN
+2052 YTSGSAWAIEFNGEN

-2095 DKNAESKTMYVWIY
+2095 DKDAESKTMYVWIY
-2109 GVDALGNTAQPVS
+2109 GVDALGNTAEPVS

-2171 QIDPSYNGTTFASDW
+2171 QIDPSYNGVTFASDW

-2292 SSGTIAKRQKYQTD
+2292 SSGTIVKRQKYQTD

-2320 DDSGIKQVKLNGVD
+2320 DDSGIKKVKLNGVD

-2402 VPSFTPELAASGNKV
+2402 VPTFTPELAASGNKV

-2426 SGKFSEPSG
+2426 SGKFSEPSSD
-2435 VSGNQSG
+2435 SGNQSG

-2458 QDKTYVIDPMISQ
+2458 TNKTYVIDPMISQ

-2479 YASTDFTSANG
+2479 YKSTDFTSANG

-2498 TDISGNVI
+2498 SDISGNVI
-2506 TLNQVPHANVRIGG
+2506 TLSEVPHANVRIGG

-2540 IDGTPSQVSSSSVMF
+2540 IDGTPSQVSSLSVMF

-2626 AGNAVASKYSGT
+2626 AGNDVASKYSGT

-2655 NGNGSV
+2655 NGSGSV

-2705 LKVKGTTVVKPEIV
+2705 LKVKGNTVVKPEIV

-2731 GSFDSTKLGV
+2731 GSFDSTNLGV
-2741 VDISDVHSDS
+2741 VDISNVHSDS

-2758 SDITITVEDFL
+2758 SDIEITVEDFL
-2769 KNEITDGEKTFTFN
+2769 KNGIEDGEKTFTFN

-2798 KAEIKIKM
+2798 KAEIKIRM
-2806 NVAIRDS
+2806 NVAIRDNES
-2813 EVPKAGFK
+2813 PKAGFK

-2833 YQNSRDNGH
+2833 YQNSRENGH
-2842 IELEGDLPKAVVTAL
+2842 IELEGDLPSAVVTAL

-2870 GVATDNGVL
+2870 GVATDNSVL

-2898 REDNGTWTP
+2898 RSDNGTWTP

-2959 DRGEASW
+2959 DRGKASW

-2977 ASTTGPTEA
+2977 ASSTAPTEA
-2986 QKATYQ
+2986 PKATYQ
-2992 MDVVPYIKGID
+2992 MDVVPYIKGIYRAK
-3003 TTLTD
+3003 TVNT
-3008 LEKNNPSVYGRT
+3008 NRT
-3020 SLGKYPVYYYRQTTT
+3020 RSGAVP
-3035 PGSQKSEKIILDG
+3035 ILRKEAGNSIEG
-3048 FNIPSGSEITFEG
+3048 FNLGSSITAAITTAADGSGSSYDLSLAYSNG
-3061 GATATLNNDMSFT
+3061 VATYTVPNTVKDGYLS
-3074 LPENAKSGEIKVTV
+3074 VTV
-3088 KNIEPLKNIESL
+3088 NDVSSL
-3100 NNINNNDAKGDYTGS
+3100 NNINDDSKEYNKEVNPYLEETTYWSDNRSVRVWKNESTDYFPGSASPVYPAMSMGSDGTLYASFSNYSDASVYYSKMGGSATKVFYTFDPSEETDIHVSGTGTVNVAYSANYHGGYDYSWTKDSGSAGGLYVYDANARAKDPGRDTDYKFNKFELFYHNKMLQQFKNMRVKRSNTANAGLVHVAYYDKVTSSIHYSNSPGNGNQRESDNEYAWVNIDGS
-3115 STYENHYN
+3115 SDSHDTGTYYN
-3123 RQPNGQNNDLLTDNV
+3123 SEKSV
-3138 ELAIWEMNSRA
+3138 VLANSSFEGTKRSSG
-3149 AIAETGELSEVV
+3149 TGES
-3161 MHVNPENGMVGLA
+3161 VGLA
-3174 FAHSQDLASYPNR
+3174 LTKSRYPVVVYYDTDNMILKVARAIQENPKGNTSWKVQDVLATGDINYKSMVDYISCDIDTNG
-3187 NKANNSYN
+3187 NLHIVFQNGKNQLCYVKSTNASANGSAPYTFGQ
-3195 SYQTWITDWT
+3195 SVVIASGATWIDLTLKET
-3205 GVNQIGFVYDKDGNM
+3205 TPYVSYLSQINSKDGMNIA
-3220 FGTNGGTDTY
+3220 FYDSTFDTDFDGQANGEWETMVA
-3230 TPDKKTGRLGLISS
+3230 PLNFK
-3244 HWGPI
+3244 
-3249 TDTSTSHDNVSGYT
+3249 V
-3263 KYRRLRLEYLGI
+3263 
-3275 TRNGVYAS
+3275 S
-3283 NVNRFA
+3283 NVRSCIEAHPTIGADWEAAVGFTP
-3289 KGDCTQL
+3289 GDFYRV
-3296 ATTTSGNYTNLYM
+3296 A
-3309 MYYDNT
+3309 YYV
-3315 LGELKFKAGAYDNTW
+3315 
-3330 SYGSGR
+3330 GSG
-3336 RDDVNLES
+3336 
-3344 TGFTKATF
+3344 
-3352 NFGDFA
+3352 
-3358 DDAYNEHDN
+3358 
-3367 DAGTNYLPNYVT
+3367 
-3379 TSIVAN
+3379 
-3385 QSGAKGN
+3385 KG
-3392 ATVRPGIYY
+3392 
-3401 SVSAVPGVNTVRNG
+3401 
-3415 KVTTTDVVVAVW
+3415 
-3427 YDDVNKTLWY
+3427 
-3437 SYLENPL
+3437 
-3444 DYAGNRTAGGK
+3444 
-3455 RDSNGVS
+3455 
-3462 TEWTTPIPILDGHAG
+3462 H
-3477 GYCAI
+3477 
-3482 KADDKGGIHIAAY
+3482 
-3495 SRKDA
+3495 
-3500 GSLYYAYLADHT
+3500 
-3512 SEPTVVPVD
+3512 
-3521 TYGSTGQYITME
+3521 
-3533 VAYAGNEKYI
+3533 
-3543 PYIGYYMNSMSYP
+3543 
-3556 KYAYL
+3556 
-3561 VDTTS
+3561 
-3566 GIKAGVSDDNTYT
+3566 
-3579 GAWETILLPTESSI
+3579 
-3593 VLDDINIGIFKKDD
+3593 
-3607 GTLGIIPEQTENAGA
+3607 
-3622 KNGIAG
+3622 
-3628 GNGTSNPIFAYG
+3628 
-3640 IAQTG
+3640 
-3645 SGYIETAQLK
+3645 

>member
-16 LCAITSFVVM
+16 LCAITSFVIM

-46 TVDIQEPAADFIVRE
+46 SVDIQEPAADFIVRE

-96 PYEAKINKEQTEW
+96 PYEATINKEQTEW

-166 KDNKIDITSTD
+166 KENKIDITSTD

-192 SNVDLIEINV
+192 SNVDLIEIKVLDQDN
-202 YDEQNKLK
+202 QLK

-239 DSKDGTKYYYCE
+239 DSKSGTKYYYCE

-320 KVLEVKNILNEATK
+320 KVLEVKTILNEATN

-354 GYKEVGAD
+354 GYKEVDTD
-362 SVEEKASLLK
+362 SIEEKATFLK
-372 AENPL
+372 SKNPL
-377 TNGNPLNVSILVGL
+377 TNGNPLNISILVGL

-427 PAADAKTKNELACRK
+427 PATDAKTKNELACRR

-453 SLKLTSSEVELEHEK
+453 SLKLTSLEVELEHEK

-484 MVSVVGQDQNGIEFV
+484 LVSVVGQDQNGIEFV

-542 ADDFTTIKVYVEDKL
+542 AEDFTTIKVYVEDKL

-607 AFAGTK
+607 AFAGSK
-613 ESEKGLTVN
+613 ESEKELTVY
-622 YDVEGPIIE
+622 YDVEGPVIE
-631 VNKIEPQVTFADANG
+631 VNSIAPQVTFADANG

-661 RIEDDFHRVD
+661 RIAEAFHRVD
-671 TTNKKPTINIYKGN
+671 TTNKKPTINIYEGN
-685 KVVAEKLI
+685 KVLAEKLI
-693 YTATSETTSTT
+693 YTETAETTSTT
-704 WNINTREG
+704 WNINTRSG

-768 SGSEYPNGGTK
+768 SGSVYPNGGTK
-779 NIIMAESPI
+779 NIIMAEAPI
-788 TATITDDD
+788 AATIKDDD
-796 KLSQVVVK
+796 KIAQVVVK

-810 EVEQE
+810 EIEQE
-815 IITRTYLQ
+815 IITRTYSQ

-862 FWFKINPGDPTIA
+862 FWFKIDAGAPTIA

-921 PDVLDTTFSFE
+921 PNVLDTTFSFE

-948 YAVTDANGITTTR
+948 YAVTDSNGRTTTR
-961 DFDYIVDLSNPTVT
+961 DFDYIVDLSKPTVT

-980 PLQGISSTDYKFT
+980 PLQGITSTDYKFT
-993 GITSDVENEFT
+993 GTTSDVANEFT

-1123 VADTPYSVVVTKDGA
+1123 VAASPYAVVVTKDGA

-1144 DYSVAQNA
+1144 DYSITSSA
-1152 GKYNVTI
+1152 GKYNVALN
-1159 KNYVDGNYVFKV
+1159 NYVDGNYVFKV

-1192 APAIEVI
+1192 APTIEVI

-1234 NPVAVTGT
+1234 NSVAVTGT
-1242 TSWSVK
+1242 TSWTVK
-1248 DIQTVEGESTY
+1248 DIETKEGESTY
-1259 TFVSTDTL
+1259 IFVSTDTL
-1267 GNVSAEKE
+1267 GNVSEEEE

-1281 HNDPVIFETRIA
+1281 HNDPVVDSCFININN
-1293 MSGEASNV
+1293 SGDSKIEANST
-1301 IENNASLM
+1301 AM
-1309 VNKAFTLSGVVE
+1309 VNKTFKLRGSVS
-1321 DSYKLKNITLQK
+1321 DSYKLNTVELTL
-1333 TDGVTTTEQNLQITK
+1333 TNGVTTLTPELSVGKSTDKNWNWEK
-1348 TIDTRDTRWGWSSN
+1348 SFNVSGNDIDLENG
-1362 EITSLSDGAWTF
+1362 EWTV
-1374 TLTVEDA
+1374 TVKVTDE
-1381 SGKIASAKYKVT
+1381 SGKEVSSKFKVV
-1393 VDTVAPVISKP
+1393 VDTVAPTITKP
-1404 TLDFEMVASSGWF
+1404 TLNFEEAATDGWF
-1417 NKNSGTISGSVTDAT
+1417 KKNIATIAGSVTDGT
-1432 SKVSNVLYLVTNE
+1432 SKVLNVSYLVSNE
-1445 RYYPDSDNNGSHTK
+1445 RYYIDGDANHSQLTDQSFENTLGLTNNNYSR
-1459 LSTVAFDNALS
+1459 
-1470 LSENN
+1470 
-1475 FSKKHTFAE
+1475 KHTFAE
-1484 GLNYIYIKAI
+1484 GMNYVYIKAE
-1494 DNAGNVSYYGANGDV
+1494 DNAGNVSYYGQNGDV

-1515 TVPKVEFVKPANG
+1515 TVPGIAFETPSNG
-1528 EMISKKSDFSFIVN
+1528 AMISKNVAVAYTIKV
-1542 LSDENSGFADGA
+1542 SDEGSGFADGA
-1554 KATVKLAETSYSQDI
+1554 KATVKVVDNSTTRYTAQVAI
-1569 TISENK
+1569 TDGT
-1575 ISGTVGT
+1575 ISGTIPT
-1582 SYLNQIT
+1582 ANLTTIT
-1589 SNTTKLSVTV
+1589 SDTPKIVVSVA
-1599 KDKAG
+1599 DKAG
-1604 NETVSNLELAID
+1604 NTTESALSLAMD
-1616 NEAPTVNIANPAA
+1616 NTAPTINIANPAA

-1688 EDVDTSVA
+1688 DDVDTSVA

-1742 SGMTSAVYIWNKQ
+1742 TGMTSSVYIWNKQ

-1801 TLMFKVEDAE
+1801 MLMFKVEDAE
-1811 GTTFTSTTGSALMAN
+1811 GTTFTSTTGSAMAN

-1883 YPPEGANWQ
+1883 YPPVGANWK
-1892 TDSLINTAL
+1892 TDSLINTDL

-1937 EKTIATEI
+1937 EKTVTTDIS
-1945 ADGVNKIPGKIS
+1945 DGVNKTPGKIS

-2032 TSSDVVPS
+2032 TSSDAVPS
-2040 VNDLSVWERFDE
+2040 VNDLSAWERFDE

-2109 GVDALGNTAQPVS
+2109 GVDALGNTAEPVS

-2171 QIDPSYNGTTFASDW
+2171 QIDPSYNGVTFASDW

-2194 TDGSG
+2194 KDGSG

-2233 AKEFNNQDGSNRP
+2233 AKEFNNQNGDNRP

-2292 SSGTIAKRQKYQTD
+2292 SSGTIVKRQKYQTD

-2320 DDSGIKQVKLNGVD
+2320 DDSGIKQVKLNGVS

-2402 VPSFTPELAASGNKV
+2402 APSFTPELAASGNKV

-2447 MFFTRTVNEGG
+2447 MFFTRTVDG
-2458 QDKTYVIDPMISQ
+2458 KTYVIDPMISQ

-2479 YASTDFTSANG
+2479 YVSTDFTSANG

-2498 TDISGNVI
+2498 SDISGNVI
-2506 TLNQVPHANVRIGG
+2506 TLNEVPHANVRIGG

-2540 IDGTPSQVSSSSVMF
+2540 IDGTPSQVSSLSVMF

-2626 AGNAVASKYSGT
+2626 AGNAVVQKYSGT

-2674 ANTGGAIPAGYSSA
+2674 ANTDGAIPAGYSSA

-2694 LSIPNNLSSSA
+2694 LSIPNNLSSPA
-2705 LKVKGTTVVKPEIV
+2705 LKVKGNTVVKPEIV

-2731 GSFDSTKLGV
+2731 GSFDSKDVGV
-2741 VDISDVHSDS
+2741 VDISNVHSDS

-2758 SDITITVEDFL
+2758 SDIEITVEDFL
-2769 KNEITDGEKTFTFN
+2769 KNGIADGEKTFTFN
-2783 IWDKTEGLTYGTNSQ
+2783 IWDKTEGLTYGINSQ
-2798 KAEIKIKM
+2798 KAEINIKM
-2806 NVAIRDS
+2806 NVAIRDN
-2813 EVPKAGFK
+2813 EPPKAGFK
-2821 QFYWNSETDNSL
+2821 QFYWNSESDNSL
-2833 YQNSRDNGH
+2833 YQNSRENGH
-2842 IELEGDLPKAVVTAL
+2842 IELESDLSNAVVTAL

-2870 GVATDNGVL
+2870 GVATDNSVL

-2884 YIPGLTSGFVTVAT
+2884 CIPGFTTNDGFITVAT
-2898 REDNGTWTP
+2898 RADNGTWSS

-2935 MLHWNTAKITNV
+2935 MLHWNTAKITSV
-2947 AEKDVNVQVQAV
+2947 AATDVNVQVQAV

-2966 NGSAVIYTSND
+2966 NGSAVVYTTNA
-2977 ASTTGPTEA
+2977 ASTTAPTEA
-2986 QKATYQ
+2986 PKATYK
-2992 MDVVPYIKGID
+2992 MDVVPYITGVETWIGGNAGS
-3003 TTLTD
+3003 
-3008 LEKNNPSVYGRT
+3008 EFARSAMG
-3020 SLGKYPVYYYRQTTT
+3020 YYDIYA
-3035 PGSQKSEKIILDG
+3035 GEKIVING
-3048 FNIPSGSEITFEG
+3048 FNLKK
-3061 GATATLNNDMSFT
+3061 GATAPTVKIGSTSITVDSST
-3074 LPENAKSGEIKVTV
+3074 ISSITASVGTTAVSGEMSVSV
-3088 KNIEPLKNIESL
+3088 NSVESL
-3100 NNINNNDAKGDYTGS
+3100 NNTNGNPTFTDGSTEVTGGVRYNSMANNRNNN
-3115 STYENHYN
+3115 
-3123 RQPNGQNNDLLTDNV
+3123 RLTDDV
-3138 ELAIWEMNSRA
+3138 KFHIWDMGSFVTKTN
-3149 AIAETGELSEVV
+3149 ITGPMMKMDKSGNYY
-3161 MHVNPENGMVGLA
+3161 MIYDNNTYRGA
-3174 FAHSQDLASYPNR
+3174 FSL
-3187 NKANNSYN
+3187 
-3195 SYQTWITDWT
+3195 
-3205 GVNQIGFVYDKDGNM
+3205 VYDK
-3220 FGTNGGTDTY
+3220 NG
-3230 TPDKKTGRLGLISS
+3230 
-3244 HWGPI
+3244 
-3249 TDTSTSHDNVSGYT
+3249 
-3263 KYRRLRLEYLGI
+3263 
-3275 TRNGVYAS
+3275 
-3283 NVNRFA
+3283 
-3289 KGDCTQL
+3289 
-3296 ATTTSGNYTNLYM
+3296 TTTRIDGGYNKWIHSALAVDGQ
-3309 MYYDNT
+3309 
-3315 LGELKFKAGAYDNTW
+3315 
-3330 SYGSGR
+3330 GR
-3336 RDDVNLES
+3336 A
-3344 TGFTKATF
+3344 F
-3352 NFGDFA
+3352 
-3358 DDAYNEHDN
+3358 
-3367 DAGTNYLPNYVT
+3367 
-3379 TSIVAN
+3379 
-3385 QSGAKGN
+3385 
-3392 ATVRPGIYY
+3392 
-3401 SVSAVPGVNTVRNG
+3401 
-3415 KVTTTDVVVAVW
+3415 
-3427 YDDVNKTLWY
+3427 
-3437 SYLENPL
+3437 
-3444 DYAGNRTAGGK
+3444 
-3455 RDSNGVS
+3455 GVS
-3462 TEWTTPIPILDGHAG
+3462 TNSDRISDTSARFKFYTNRTTDGDYDVYGYRENDEYKRSLEQVYNDATGFYDIDRVARPKMFAQGTSGASKIYMSYFDGNHTKSPVKFRYGTANDTTVNGGIAGNTSGTSESGSSVTSRTGSAANFHVLADSTMQYQGGEYTAVGATSGGVAVVAWYDASKKQLIYSYNTTPNSPVYGGVWQTNAKVIGSAYDGWHVDLFVDS
-3477 GYCAI
+3477 
-3482 KADDKGGIHIAAY
+3482 KDGIH
-3495 SRKDA
+3495 
-3500 GSLYYAYLADHT
+3500 LAF
-3512 SEPTVVPVD
+3512 
-3521 TYGSTGQYITME
+3521 Y
-3533 VAYAGNEKYI
+3533 
-3543 PYIGYYMNSMSYP
+3543 NSGKGDL

-3561 VDTTS
+3561 PKYNCAASEIKVVTVDSYLSAGTNITIETRDEVVNGTTYIVPYIS
-3566 GIKAGVSDDNTYT
+3566 YYHASFASSPSCIRVAYMPESIKVNGNTVT
-3579 GAWETILLPTESSI
+3579 A
-3593 VLDDINIGIFKKDD
+3593 NIAD
-3607 GTLGIIPEQTENAGA
+3607 GA
-3622 KNGIAG
+3622 KNDLFTGKWEVSAIPTENIPDEAQVCIG
-3628 GNGTSNPIFAYG
+3628 LPAVGHATYKQSPVIGFKSNAIGYERAY
-3640 IAQTG
+3640 IK
-3645 SGYIETAQLK
+3645 Y